1 MSMLAILSFSFA
13 AAVLCANVLTLEGVL
28 LPLGCAFVLAFA
40 VTFLPRLRQMP
51 RNRKARYA
59 AFGLALGCLWTA
71 GYSQV
76 FWAPAQALDEK
87 TVRLTATISQWPQE
101 TDYGGFSVLARADT
115 EGWVTVPI
123 LLYVDE
129 QGSNLRPGD
138 RIETVVHCT
147 LADHASSGEEI
158 TYYTAKGIFLTGQAY
173 GRLEVERPDRIPL
186 RDHPAYWSQA
196 LKESIAQT
204 FPGDV
209 SGLVQALVTGN
220 RDSLTDPFTTSL
232 QRTGLSHTVAVSGM
246 HLAFLAGLLS
256 MLLGK
261 WRRLAS
267 LVTIPVTLLF
277 TLTAGCTPSVVR
289 AAVMI
294 LLLHIGPLFYR
305 ERDEFTSLGSALL
318 LLLLYNP
325 FSAAHIGLQLSFA
338 AVAGIFLCAQPL
350 QRALMTRIPFRPAK
364 RWTFWWIIQLVP
376 KFVVSTFCATLGAS
390 VFTVPLSAIY
400 FQSVSLIAPL
410 SNLLTLWAVGIL
422 FGAGV
427 LIGTLGVFLPE
438 LAVLLALPVAP
449 LGRYLNWVVDGLS
462 NPTFSAV
469 TTNSVYYRA
478 WLVLVY
484 LILILIPILPGKK
497 RWIIPTC
504 CGVSALCLAMLLNA
518 WSFWWGSGAVTV
530 LNVGQGQSVL
540 VRSGRFL
547 CLVDCGGDSYDNA
560 GDIAADFLGDYGVG
574 RLDLLV
580 LTHFHADHANG
591 VTELLKRVQVDTLA
605 IPPATGEEEPLRDEI
620 LSVAEVRDVEVL
632 EVGEDTLLTLDETR
646 TIQLYAPLGAGET
659 NEAGLTCLIST
670 GDFDTL
676 ITGDMGADV
685 EQQLLAHT
693 DLPDLEVLVA
703 GHHGSKSSTSEQ
715 LLAATAPDYAFLSV
729 GEHNTYGH
737 PAQETLERLAAAG
750 CRIYRTDL
758 QGNITLRMG
767 AAVETERSDS
777 Q

>member
-13 AAVLCANVLTLEGVL
+13 GAVLCANDLPLEKLL
-28 LPLGCAFVLAFA
+28 LPLGCTFLLAFA
-40 VTFLPRLRQMP
+40 ITFLPRLRQTV
-51 RNRKARYA
+51 RGRRARYA
-59 AFGLALGCLWTA
+59 AFGLALGFFWTA
-71 GYSQV
+71 GYSWI
-76 FWAPAQALDEK
+76 FWRPAEMLDEK
-87 TVRLTATISQWPQE
+87 TVRLSATVSQWPQE
-101 TDYGGFSVLARADT
+101 TDYGGFSVLARADSQ
-115 EGWVTVPI
+115 GWGTVPI
-123 LLYVDE
+123 LLYVNE
-129 QGSNLRPGD
+129 QGADLRPGD
-138 RIETVVHCT
+138 RIETVAHCA
-147 LADHASSGEEI
+147 LADRASSGEEI

-173 GRLEVERPDRIPL
+173 GRLEVERPDRVPL
-186 RDHPAYWSQA
+186 RDWPAYWSQA
-196 LKESIAQT
+196 LKESISQS
-204 FPGDV
+204 FPSDV
-209 SGLVQALVTGN
+209 SGLIQALVTGN
-220 RDSLTDPFTTSL
+220 RDNLSDPFTTSL
-232 QRTGLSHTVAVSGM
+232 QRSGLSHTVAVSGM

-256 MLLGK
+256 LLFGG

-267 LVTIPVTLLF
+267 LVTIPVTLIF

-305 ERDEFTSLGSALL
+305 ERDEFTSLGTALL

-325 FSAAHIGLQLSFA
+325 FSAAHVGLQLSFA

-350 QRALMTRIPFRPAK
+350 QTALMARIPFRPTK
-364 RWTFWWIIQLVP
+364 RWTFWWAIQLVP

-390 VFTVPLSAIY
+390 VFTVPLSAVY
-400 FQSVSLIAPL
+400 FQSVSLIAPI

-438 LAVLLALPVAP
+438 LAALLALPFGL
-449 LGRYLNWVVDGLS
+449 LGRYLNAVIDSLS
-462 NPTFSAV
+462 SFTFSAV
-469 TTNSVYYRA
+469 TTQSIYYRA

-484 LILILIPILPGKK
+484 LMLVLIPILPGKK

-518 WSFWWGSGAVTV
+518 WSFWWGNGGVTV
-530 LNVGQGQSVL
+530 LDVGQGQSVL

-547 CLVDCGGDSYDNA
+547 CLVDCGGDSYDSA
-560 GDIAADFLGDYGVG
+560 GDLAADFLGDYGVG

-605 IPPATGEEEPLRDEI
+605 IPPATGAEEPLRAEI
-620 LSVAEVRDVEVL
+620 LAAAQEQGIEVL
-632 EVGEDTLLTLDETR
+632 EIGQDTCLTLDEDR
-646 TIQLYAPLGAGET
+646 TVRLYAPLGAGET
-659 NEAGLTCLIST
+659 NEAGLACLVST

-676 ITGDMGADV
+676 VTGDMGADV
-685 EQQLLAHT
+685 EQKLLAHT
-693 DLPDLEVLVA
+693 QLPDLEVLVA
-703 GHHGSKSSTSEQ
+703 GHHGSKDSTSQQ

-729 GEHNTYGH
+729 GEHNSYGH

-758 QGNITLRMG
+758 QGTITLRMG
-767 AAVETERSDS
+767 SDAQTERSL

>member
-13 AAVLCANVLTLEGVL
+13 GAVFCANYLPLESLL
-28 LPLGCAFVLAFA
+28 LPLGCGFALAFGF
-40 VTFLPRLRQMP
+40 TFLPQVRKRP
-51 RNRKARYA
+51 RGWTARYA
-59 AFGLALGCLWTA
+59 AFGLALGFLWTA
-71 GYSQV
+71 GYSWV
-76 FWAPAQALDEK
+76 FWRPAELLNEK
-87 TVRLTATISQWPQE
+87 TVRLTATVSQWPQE

-123 LLYVDE
+123 LLYVDD
-129 QGSNLRPGD
+129 QGADLRPGD
-138 RIETVVHCT
+138 RIETVAHCA
-147 LADHASSGEEI
+147 LADQASSGEEI

-173 GRLEVERPDRIPL
+173 GRLEVERPDQIPL
-186 RDHPAYWSQA
+186 RDLPAYWCQA
-196 LKESIAQT
+196 LKGSISQA
-204 FPGDV
+204 FPSDV

-220 RDSLTDPFTTSL
+220 RDNLSDPFTTSL
-232 QRTGLSHTVAVSGM
+232 QRAGLSHTVAVSGM

-256 MLLGK
+256 MLFGG

-267 LVTIPVTLLF
+267 LVTIPVTILF

-305 ERDEFTSLGSALL
+305 ERDEFTSLGSALF

-350 QRALMTRIPFRPAK
+350 QTALMARIPFRPAK
-364 RWTFWWIIQLVP
+364 RWTFWWAIQLVP
-376 KFVVSTFCATLGAS
+376 KFIVSTFCATLGAS

-410 SNLLTLWAVGIL
+410 SNLLTLWAVGVL

-427 LIGTLGVFLPE
+427 LIGTLGVFVPE
-438 LAVLLALPVAP
+438 LAVLLALPFGP
-449 LGRYLNWVVDGLS
+449 LGRYLNAVIDGLS
-462 NPTFSAV
+462 SLTFSAV
-469 TTNSVYYRA
+469 TTQSVYYRA

-484 LILILIPILPGKK
+484 LILMLIPILPGKK

-504 CGVSALCLAMLLNA
+504 CGVTTLCLAMLLNA

-530 LNVGQGQSVL
+530 LDVGQGQSVL
-540 VRSGRFL
+540 VRSGRLL
-547 CLVDCGGDSYDNA
+547 CLVDCGGDSYDSA

-591 VTELLKRVQVDTLA
+591 VTQLLKRVQVDTLA
-605 IPPATGEEEPLRDEI
+605 IPPATGEEEPLREEI
-620 LSVAEVRDVEVL
+620 LAAAEAQGVEVL
-632 EVGEDTLLTLDETR
+632 EVGEDTLLTLDQNR

-659 NEAGLTCLIST
+659 NEAGLTCLASN

-685 EQQLLAHT
+685 EQQLLAHAV
-693 DLPDLEVLVA
+693 LPDLEVLVA
-703 GHHGSKSSTSEQ
+703 GHHGSKASTSEQ

-729 GEHNTYGH
+729 GEHNSYGH

-758 QGNITLRMG
+758 QGTITLRVG
-767 AAVETERSDS
+767 AQPEIQNQE
-777 Q
+777 

>member
-1 MSMLAILSFSFA
+1 MLAILSFFFA
-13 AAVLCANVLTLEGVL
+13 GAVFCANYLPLESLL
-28 LPLGCAFVLAFA
+28 LPLGGGFTLAFGL
-40 VTFLPRLRQMP
+40 TFLPQV
-51 RNRKARYA
+51 RKRPQGRTARYA
-59 AFGLALGCLWTA
+59 AFGLALGFLWTA
-71 GYSQV
+71 GYSWV
-76 FWAPAQALDEK
+76 FWRPAELLDEK
-87 TVRLTATISQWPQE
+87 TVRLTATVSQWSQE

-115 EGWVTVPI
+115 EGWATVPI
-123 LLYVDE
+123 LLYVDD
-129 QGSNLRPGD
+129 QGADLRPGD
-138 RIETVVHCT
+138 RIETVTHCA
-147 LADHASSGEEI
+147 LADQASSGEEI

-173 GRLEVERPDRIPL
+173 GRLEVERPDHIPL
-186 RDHPAYWSQA
+186 RDWPAYWSQA
-196 LKESIAQT
+196 LKESISKA
-204 FPGDV
+204 FPDDV

-220 RDSLTDPFTTSL
+220 RDNLSDPFTTSL
-232 QRTGLSHTVAVSGM
+232 QRAGLSHTVAVSGM

-256 MLLGK
+256 MLFGG

-267 LVTIPVTLLF
+267 LVTIPVTILF

-305 ERDEFTSLGSALL
+305 ERDEFTSLGGALL

-350 QRALMTRIPFRPAK
+350 QTALMARIPFRPAK
-364 RWTFWWIIQLVP
+364 RWTLWWAIQLVP
-376 KFVVSTFCATLGAS
+376 KFIVSTFCATLGAS

-427 LIGTLGVFLPE
+427 LIGTLGVFVPE
-438 LAVLLALPVAP
+438 LAALVALPIAP
-449 LGRYLNWVVDGLS
+449 LGRYLNAVIDGLS
-462 NPTFSAV
+462 SLTFSAV
-469 TTNSVYYRA
+469 TTQSVYYRA

-504 CGVSALCLAMLLNA
+504 CGVTTLCLAMLLNA
-518 WSFWWGSGAVTV
+518 WSFWWGSGAITV
-530 LNVGQGQSVL
+530 LDVGQGQSVL
-540 VRSGRFL
+540 VRSGQFL
-547 CLVDCGGDSYDNA
+547 CLVDCGGDSYDSA
-560 GDIAADFLGDYGVG
+560 GDITADFLGDYGVG

-591 VTELLKRVQVDTLA
+591 VTQLLKRVQVDTLA
-605 IPPATGEEEPLRDEI
+605 IPPATGEEEPLREEI
-620 LSVAEVRDVEVL
+620 LAAAEAQGVEVL
-632 EVGEDTLLTLDETR
+632 EVGEDTLLTLGQDR

-659 NEAGLTCLIST
+659 NEAGLTCLASN

-685 EQQLLAHT
+685 EQQLLAHAA
-693 DLPDLEVLVA
+693 LPDLEVLVA
-703 GHHGSKSSTSEQ
+703 GHHGSKSSTSDQ

-729 GEHNTYGH
+729 GEHNSYGH

-758 QGNITLRMG
+758 QGNITLRIG
-767 AAVETERSDS
+767 AQPEIQNQE
-777 Q
+777 

>member
-13 AAVLCANVLTLEGVL
+13 GAVFCANYLPLESLL
-28 LPLGCAFVLAFA
+28 LPLGCGFALAFVL
-40 VTFLPRLRQMP
+40 TFLPQVRKRP
-51 RNRKARYA
+51 RGRTARYA

-71 GYSQV
+71 GYSWV
-76 FWAPAQALDEK
+76 FWRPAELLDEK
-87 TVRLTATISQWPQE
+87 TVRLTATVSQWPQE

-123 LLYVDE
+123 LLYVDD
-129 QGSNLRPGD
+129 QGADLRPGD
-138 RIETVVHCT
+138 RIETVTHCA
-147 LADHASSGEEI
+147 LADQASSGEEI

-173 GRLEVERPDRIPL
+173 GRLKVERPNHIPL
-186 RDHPAYWSQA
+186 RDWPAYWSQA
-196 LKESIAQT
+196 LKESISQA
-204 FPGDV
+204 FPSDV

-220 RDSLTDPFTTSL
+220 RDNLSDPFTTSL
-232 QRTGLSHTVAVSGM
+232 QRAGLSHTVAVSGM

-256 MLLGK
+256 MLFGG

-267 LVTIPVTLLF
+267 LVTIPVTILF

-305 ERDEFTSLGSALL
+305 ERDEFTSLGGALL

-350 QRALMTRIPFRPAK
+350 QTALMARIPFRPAK
-364 RWTFWWIIQLVP
+364 RWTFWWAIQLVP
-376 KFVVSTFCATLGAS
+376 KFIVSTFCATLGAS

-410 SNLLTLWAVGIL
+410 SNLLTLWAVGVL

-427 LIGTLGVFLPE
+427 LIGTLGVFVPE
-438 LAVLLALPVAP
+438 LAVLQALPIAP
-449 LGRYLNWVVDGLS
+449 LGRYLNAVIDGLS
-462 NPTFSAV
+462 SLIFSAV
-469 TTNSVYYRA
+469 TTQSVYYRA

-484 LILILIPILPGKK
+484 LILMLIPILPGKR

-504 CGVSALCLAMLLNA
+504 CGVTTLCLAMLLNA

-530 LNVGQGQSVL
+530 LDVGQGQSVL
-540 VRSGRFL
+540 VRSGQFL
-547 CLVDCGGDSYDNA
+547 CLVDCGGDNYDSA

-591 VTELLKRVQVDTLA
+591 VTQLLKRVQVDTLA
-605 IPPATGEEEPLRDEI
+605 IPPATGEEESLREEI
-620 LSVAEVRDVEVL
+620 LSAAQEKGVEVL
-632 EVGEDTLLTLDETR
+632 EVEEDTLLTLDEER

-659 NEAGLTCLIST
+659 NEAGLTCLISN

-685 EQQLLAHT
+685 EQQLLAHAA
-693 DLPDLEVLVA
+693 LPDLEVLVA
-703 GHHGSKSSTSEQ
+703 GHHGSKASTSEQ

-729 GEHNTYGH
+729 GEHNSYGH

-767 AAVETERSDS
+767 AEPEI
-777 Q
+777 QNQE

>member
-13 AAVLCANVLTLEGVL
+13 GAVFCANYLPLESLL
-28 LPLGCAFVLAFA
+28 LPLGCGFALAFGF
-40 VTFLPRLRQMP
+40 TFLPQVRKRP
-51 RNRKARYA
+51 RGRTARYA
-59 AFGLALGCLWTA
+59 AFGLALGFLWTA
-71 GYSQV
+71 GYSWM
-76 FWAPAQALDEK
+76 FWRPAELLDEK
-87 TVRLTATISQWPQE
+87 TVRLTATVSQWPQE

-123 LLYVDE
+123 LLYVDD
-129 QGSNLRPGD
+129 QGADLRPGD
-138 RIETVVHCT
+138 RIETVTHCA
-147 LADHASSGEEI
+147 LADQASSGEEI

-173 GRLEVERPDRIPL
+173 GRLEVERPDHIPL
-186 RDHPAYWSQA
+186 RDWPAYWSQA
-196 LKESIAQT
+196 LKESISQA
-204 FPGDV
+204 FPNDV

-220 RDSLTDPFTTSL
+220 RDNLSDPFTTSL
-232 QRTGLSHTVAVSGM
+232 QRAGLSHTVAVSGM

-256 MLLGK
+256 MLFGG

-267 LVTIPVTLLF
+267 LVTIPVTILF

-305 ERDEFTSLGSALL
+305 ERDEFTSLGSALF

-350 QRALMTRIPFRPAK
+350 QTALMARIPFRPAK
-364 RWTFWWIIQLVP
+364 RWTFWWAIQLVP
-376 KFVVSTFCATLGAS
+376 KFIVSTFCATLGAS

-410 SNLLTLWAVGIL
+410 SNLLTLWAVGVL

-427 LIGTLGVFLPE
+427 LIGTLGVFVPE
-438 LAVLLALPVAP
+438 LAALVALPIAP
-449 LGRYLNWVVDGLS
+449 LGRYLNAVIDGLS
-462 NPTFSAV
+462 SLTFSAV
-469 TTNSVYYRA
+469 TTQSVYYRA

-504 CGVSALCLAMLLNA
+504 CGVITLCLAMLLNA

-530 LNVGQGQSVL
+530 LDVGQGQSVL
-540 VRSGRFL
+540 VRSGQFL
-547 CLVDCGGDSYDNA
+547 CLVDCGGDSYDSA

-591 VTELLKRVQVDTLA
+591 VTQLLKRVQVDTLA
-605 IPPATGEEEPLRDEI
+605 IPPATGEEESLREEI
-620 LSVAEVRDVEVL
+620 LSAAQEKGVEVL
-632 EVGEDTLLTLDETR
+632 EVEEDTLLTLDEER

-659 NEAGLTCLIST
+659 NESGLTCLVSN

-676 ITGDMGADV
+676 ITGDMGSDV
-685 EQQLLAHT
+685 EQQLLSHAA
-693 DLPDLEVLVA
+693 LPDLEVLVA

-729 GEHNTYGH
+729 GEHNSYGH

-758 QGNITLRMG
+758 QGTITLRVG
-767 AAVETERSDS
+767 AQPEIQNQE
-777 Q
+777 

>member
-1 MSMLAILSFSFA
+1 MSMLAILSFFFA
-13 AAVLCANVLTLEGVL
+13 GAVFCANYLPLESLL
-28 LPLGCAFVLAFA
+28 LPLGCGFALAFGF
-40 VTFLPRLRQMP
+40 TFLPQVRKRP
-51 RNRKARYA
+51 RGRTARYA
-59 AFGLALGCLWTA
+59 AFGLALGFLWTA
-71 GYSQV
+71 GYSWV
-76 FWAPAQALDEK
+76 FWRPAELLDEK
-87 TVRLTATISQWPQE
+87 TVRLTATVSQWPQE

-115 EGWVTVPI
+115 ENWVTVPI
-123 LLYVDE
+123 LLYVDD
-129 QGSNLRPGD
+129 QGADLRPGD
-138 RIETVVHCT
+138 RIETVTHCA
-147 LADHASSGEEI
+147 LADQASSGEEI

-173 GRLEVERPDRIPL
+173 GRLEVERPDHIPL
-186 RDHPAYWSQA
+186 RDWPAYWSQA
-196 LKESIAQT
+196 LKESISES

-209 SGLVQALVTGN
+209 SGLVRALVTGN
-220 RDSLTDPFTTSL
+220 RDNLSDPFTTSL
-232 QRTGLSHTVAVSGM
+232 QRAGLSHTVAVSGM

-256 MLLGK
+256 MLFGG

-267 LVTIPVTLLF
+267 LVTIPVTILF

-305 ERDEFTSLGSALL
+305 ERDEFTSLGTALL

-350 QRALMTRIPFRPAK
+350 QTALMARISFRPAK
-364 RWTFWWIIQLVP
+364 RWTFWWAIQLVP
-376 KFVVSTFCATLGAS
+376 KFIVSTFCATLGAS

-410 SNLLTLWAVGIL
+410 SNLLTLWAVGVL

-427 LIGTLGVFLPE
+427 LIGTLGVFVPE
-438 LAVLLALPVAP
+438 LAALVALPIAP
-449 LGRYLNWVVDGLS
+449 LGRYLNAVIDGLS
-462 NPTFSAV
+462 SLTFSAV
-469 TTNSVYYRA
+469 TTQSVYYRA

-504 CGVSALCLAMLLNA
+504 CGVTTLCLAMLLNA
-518 WSFWWGSGAVTV
+518 WSFWWGSGAITV
-530 LNVGQGQSVL
+530 LDVGQGQSVL
-540 VRSGRFL
+540 VRSGQFL
-547 CLVDCGGDSYDNA
+547 CLVDCGGDSYDSA
-560 GDIAADFLGDYGVG
+560 GDISADFLGDYGVG

-591 VTELLKRVQVDTLA
+591 VAQLLKRVQVDTLA
-605 IPPATGEEEPLRDEI
+605 IPPATGEEEPLREEI
-620 LSVAEVRDVEVL
+620 LAAAEAQGVEVL
-632 EVGEDTLLTLDETR
+632 EVGEDTLLTLGQDR
-646 TIQLYAPLGAGET
+646 TVQLYAPLGAGET
-659 NEAGLTCLIST
+659 NEAGLTCLVSN

-685 EQQLLAHT
+685 EQQLLTHAA
-693 DLPDLEVLVA
+693 LPDLEVLVA

-729 GEHNTYGH
+729 GEHNSYGH

-758 QGNITLRMG
+758 QGTITLRVG
-767 AAVETERSDS
+767 AKPEIQNQE
-777 Q
+777 

>member
-1 MSMLAILSFSFA
+1 MLAILSFFFA
-13 AAVLCANVLTLEGVL
+13 GAVFCANYLPLELLL
-28 LPLGCAFVLAFA
+28 LPLGGGFTLAFGL
-40 VTFLPRLRQMP
+40 TFLPQV
-51 RNRKARYA
+51 RKRPQGRTVRYA
-59 AFGLALGCLWTA
+59 AFGLALGFLWTA
-71 GYSQV
+71 GYSWV
-76 FWAPAQALDEK
+76 FWRPAERLDEK
-87 TVRLTATISQWPQE
+87 TVRITATVSQWPQE

-115 EGWVTVPI
+115 EGWATVPI

-129 QGSNLRPGD
+129 QGEDLRPGD
-138 RIETVVHCT
+138 RIETVTHCA
-147 LADHASSGEEI
+147 LADQASSGEEI

-173 GRLEVERPDRIPL
+173 GRLEVERPDHIPL
-186 RDHPAYWSQA
+186 RDWPAYWSQA
-196 LKESIAQT
+196 LKESISQA
-204 FPGDV
+204 FPSDV

-220 RDSLTDPFTTSL
+220 RDNLSDPFTTSL
-232 QRTGLSHTVAVSGM
+232 QRAGLSHTVAVSGM

-256 MLLGK
+256 MLFGG

-267 LVTIPVTLLF
+267 LVTIPVTILF

-305 ERDEFTSLGSALL
+305 ERDEFTSLGGALL

-350 QRALMTRIPFRPAK
+350 QTALMARIPFRPAK
-364 RWTFWWIIQLVP
+364 RWTFWWAIQLVP
-376 KFVVSTFCATLGAS
+376 KFIVSTFCATLGAS

-427 LIGTLGVFLPE
+427 LIGTLGVFVPE
-438 LAVLLALPVAP
+438 LAALVALPIAP
-449 LGRYLNWVVDGLS
+449 LGRYLNAVIDGLS
-462 NPTFSAV
+462 SLTFSAV
-469 TTNSVYYRA
+469 TTQSVYYRA

-484 LILILIPILPGKK
+484 LILMLIPILPGKK

-504 CGVSALCLAMLLNA
+504 CGVTTLCLAMLLNA

-530 LNVGQGQSVL
+530 LDVGQGQSVL
-540 VRSGRFL
+540 VRSGQFL
-547 CLVDCGGDSYDNA
+547 CLVDCGGDSYDSA

-591 VTELLKRVQVDTLA
+591 VTQLLKRVQVDTLA
-605 IPPATGEEEPLRDEI
+605 IPPATGEEEPLREEI
-620 LSVAEVRDVEVL
+620 LSAAQEQGVEVL
-632 EVGEDTLLTLDETR
+632 EVEEDTLLTLDQNR

-659 NEAGLTCLIST
+659 NEAGLTCLVSN

-685 EQQLLAHT
+685 EQQLLTHAA
-693 DLPDLEVLVA
+693 LPDLEVLVA

-715 LLAATAPDYAFLSV
+715 LLAHTAPDYAFLSV
-729 GEHNTYGH
+729 GEHNSYGH

-758 QGNITLRMG
+758 QGNITLRIG
-767 AAVETERSDS
+767 AQPEIQNQE
-777 Q
+777 

>member
-13 AAVLCANVLTLEGVL
+13 GAVFCANYLPLESLL
-28 LPLGCAFVLAFA
+28 LPLGCGFALAFGF
-40 VTFLPRLRQMP
+40 TFLPQVRKRP
-51 RNRKARYA
+51 RGRTARYA
-59 AFGLALGCLWTA
+59 AFGLALGVLWTA
-71 GYSQV
+71 GYSWV
-76 FWAPAQALDEK
+76 FWRPAELLNEK
-87 TVRLTATISQWPQE
+87 TVRLTATVSQWPQE

-123 LLYVDE
+123 LLYADD
-129 QGSNLRPGD
+129 QGADLRPGD
-138 RIETVVHCT
+138 RIETVTHCA
-147 LADHASSGEEI
+147 LADQASSGEEI

-173 GRLEVERPDRIPL
+173 GRLEVERPDHIPL
-186 RDHPAYWSQA
+186 RDWPAYWSQT
-196 LKESIAQT
+196 LKESISQA

-220 RDSLTDPFTTSL
+220 RDNLSDPFTTSL
-232 QRTGLSHTVAVSGM
+232 QRAGLSHTVAVSGM

-256 MLLGK
+256 MLFGG

-267 LVTIPVTLLF
+267 LVTIPVTILF

-305 ERDEFTSLGSALL
+305 ERDEFTSLGGALL

-350 QRALMTRIPFRPAK
+350 QTALMARIPFRPAK
-364 RWTFWWIIQLVP
+364 RWTFWWAIQLVP
-376 KFVVSTFCATLGAS
+376 KFIVSTFCATLGAS

-410 SNLLTLWAVGIL
+410 SNLLTLWAVGVL

-427 LIGTLGVFLPE
+427 LIGTLGVFVPE
-438 LAVLLALPVAP
+438 LAVLLALPIAP
-449 LGRYLNWVVDGLS
+449 LGRYLNAVIDGLS
-462 NPTFSAV
+462 SLIFSAV
-469 TTNSVYYRA
+469 TTQSVYYRA

-484 LILILIPILPGKK
+484 LILMLIPILPGKK

-504 CGVSALCLAMLLNA
+504 CGVTTLCLAMLLNA

-530 LNVGQGQSVL
+530 LDVGQGQSVL
-540 VRSGRFL
+540 VRSGQFL
-547 CLVDCGGDSYDNA
+547 CLVDCGGDSYDSA

-591 VTELLKRVQVDTLA
+591 VTQLLKRVQVDTLA
-605 IPPATGEEEPLRDEI
+605 IPPATGEEESLREEI
-620 LSVAEVRDVEVL
+620 LSAAQEKGVEVL
-632 EVGEDTLLTLDETR
+632 EVEEDTLLTLDEER

-659 NEAGLTCLIST
+659 NEAGLTCLISN

-685 EQQLLAHT
+685 EQQLLAHAA
-693 DLPDLEVLVA
+693 LPDLEVLVA
-703 GHHGSKSSTSEQ
+703 GHHGSKASTSEQ

-729 GEHNTYGH
+729 GEHNSYGH

-767 AAVETERSDS
+767 AEPEI
-777 Q
+777 QNQE

>member
-13 AAVLCANVLTLEGVL
+13 GAVFCANYLPLESLL
-28 LPLGCAFVLAFA
+28 LPLGCGFALAFGF
-40 VTFLPRLRQMP
+40 TFLPQVRKRP
-51 RNRKARYA
+51 RGRTARYA
-59 AFGLALGCLWTA
+59 AFGLALGFLWTA
-71 GYSQV
+71 GYSWV
-76 FWAPAQALDEK
+76 FWRPAELLDEK
-87 TVRLTATISQWPQE
+87 TVRLTTTVSQWPQE

-123 LLYVDE
+123 LLYVDD
-129 QGSNLRPGD
+129 QGADLRPGD
-138 RIETVVHCT
+138 RIETVAHCA
-147 LADHASSGEEI
+147 LADQASSGEEI

-173 GRLEVERPDRIPL
+173 GRLEVERPDHIPL
-186 RDHPAYWSQA
+186 RDWPAYWSQA
-196 LKESIAQT
+196 LKESISQA
-204 FPGDV
+204 FPNDV

-220 RDSLTDPFTTSL
+220 RDNLSDPFTTSL
-232 QRTGLSHTVAVSGM
+232 QRAGLSHTVAVSGM

-256 MLLGK
+256 MLFGG

-267 LVTIPVTLLF
+267 LVTIPVTILF

-305 ERDEFTSLGSALL
+305 ERDEFTSLGGALL

-350 QRALMTRIPFRPAK
+350 QTALMARIPFRPAK
-364 RWTFWWIIQLVP
+364 RWTFWWAIQLVP
-376 KFVVSTFCATLGAS
+376 KFIVSTFCATLGAS

-410 SNLLTLWAVGIL
+410 SNLLTLWAVGVL

-427 LIGTLGVFLPE
+427 LIGTLGVFVPE
-438 LAVLLALPVAP
+438 LAALVALPIAP
-449 LGRYLNWVVDGLS
+449 LGRYLNAVIDGLS
-462 NPTFSAV
+462 SLTFSAV
-469 TTNSVYYRA
+469 TTQSVYYRA

-504 CGVSALCLAMLLNA
+504 CGVTTLCLAMLLNA

-530 LNVGQGQSVL
+530 LDVGQGQSVL
-540 VRSGRFL
+540 VRSGQFL
-547 CLVDCGGDSYDNA
+547 CLVDCGGDSYDSA

-574 RLDLLV
+574 RLELLV

-591 VTELLKRVQVDTLA
+591 VAQLLKRVQVDTLA
-605 IPPATGEEEPLRDEI
+605 IPPATGEEEPLREEI
-620 LSVAEVRDVEVL
+620 LSAAQEQGVEVL
-632 EVGEDTLLTLDETR
+632 EVGEDTLLTLGQDR

-659 NEAGLTCLIST
+659 NEAGLTCLVSN

-676 ITGDMGADV
+676 ITGDMGSDV
-685 EQQLLAHT
+685 EQQLLAHAA
-693 DLPDLEVLVA
+693 LPDLEVLVA

-729 GEHNTYGH
+729 GEHNSYGH

-758 QGNITLRMG
+758 RGTITLRVG
-767 AAVETERSDS
+767 AEPEI
-777 Q
+777 QNQE

>member
-13 AAVLCANVLTLEGVL
+13 GAVFCANYLPLESLL
-28 LPLGCAFVLAFA
+28 LPLGCGFALAFGF
-40 VTFLPRLRQMP
+40 TFLPQVRKRP
-51 RNRKARYA
+51 RGRTARYA
-59 AFGLALGCLWTA
+59 AFGLALGFLWTA
-71 GYSQV
+71 GYSWV
-76 FWAPAQALDEK
+76 FWRPAELLDEK

-123 LLYVDE
+123 LLYVDD
-129 QGSNLRPGD
+129 QGAELRPGD
-138 RIETVVHCT
+138 RIETVAHCA
-147 LADHASSGEEI
+147 LADQASSGEEI

-173 GRLEVERPDRIPL
+173 GRLEVERPDHIPL
-186 RDHPAYWSQA
+186 RDWPAYWSQA
-196 LKESIAQT
+196 LKESISQA
-204 FPGDV
+204 FPSDV

-220 RDSLTDPFTTSL
+220 RDNLSDPFTTSL
-232 QRTGLSHTVAVSGM
+232 QRAGLSHTVAVSGM

-256 MLLGK
+256 MLFGG

-267 LVTIPVTLLF
+267 LVTIPVTILF

-305 ERDEFTSLGSALL
+305 ERDEFTSLGGALL

-350 QRALMTRIPFRPAK
+350 QTALMARIPFRPAK
-364 RWTFWWIIQLVP
+364 RWTFWWAIQLVP
-376 KFVVSTFCATLGAS
+376 KFIVSTFCATLGAS

-427 LIGTLGVFLPE
+427 LIGTLGVFVPE
-438 LAVLLALPVAP
+438 LAALVALPIAP
-449 LGRYLNWVVDGLS
+449 LGRYLNAVIDGLS
-462 NPTFSAV
+462 SLTFSAV
-469 TTNSVYYRA
+469 TTQSVYYRA

-504 CGVSALCLAMLLNA
+504 CGVTTLCLAMLLNA
-518 WSFWWGSGAVTV
+518 WSFWWGSGAITV
-530 LNVGQGQSVL
+530 LDVGQGQSVL
-540 VRSGRFL
+540 VRSGQFL
-547 CLVDCGGDSYDNA
+547 CLVDCGGDSYDSA
-560 GDIAADFLGDYGVG
+560 GDISADFLGDYGVG

-591 VTELLKRVQVDTLA
+591 VTQLLKRVQVDTLA
-605 IPPATGEEEPLRDEI
+605 IPPATGEEEPLREEI
-620 LSVAEVRDVEVL
+620 LAAAEAQGVEVL
-632 EVGEDTLLTLDETR
+632 EVGEDTLLTLDQDR
-646 TIQLYAPLGAGET
+646 TVQLYAPLGAGET
-659 NEAGLTCLIST
+659 NEAGLTCLVSN

-676 ITGDMGADV
+676 ITGDMGSDV
-685 EQQLLAHT
+685 EQQLLAHAA
-693 DLPDLEVLVA
+693 LPDLEVLVA

-729 GEHNTYGH
+729 GEHNSYGH

-758 QGNITLRMG
+758 QGTITLRVG
-767 AAVETERSDS
+767 AEPEI
-777 Q
+777 QNQE

>member
-1 MSMLAILSFSFA
+1 MSMLAILSFFFA
-13 AAVLCANVLTLEGVL
+13 GAVFCANYLPLESLL
-28 LPLGCAFVLAFA
+28 LPLGGGFALAFGL
-40 VTFLPRLRQMP
+40 TFLPQVRELP
-51 RNRKARYA
+51 RGRTARYA
-59 AFGLALGCLWTA
+59 AFGLALGFLWTA
-71 GYSQV
+71 GYSWV
-76 FWAPAQALDEK
+76 FWRPAELLDEK
-87 TVRLTATISQWPQE
+87 TVRLTATVSQWPQE

-129 QGSNLRPGD
+129 QGADLRPGD
-138 RIETVVHCT
+138 RIETVAHCA
-147 LADHASSGEEI
+147 LADQASSGEEI

-173 GRLEVERPDRIPL
+173 GRLEVERPDHIPL
-186 RDHPAYWSQA
+186 RDWPAYWSQA
-196 LKESIAQT
+196 LKESISKA
-204 FPGDV
+204 FPDDV
-209 SGLVQALVTGN
+209 SGLVRALVTGN
-220 RDSLTDPFTTSL
+220 RDNLSDPFTTSL
-232 QRTGLSHTVAVSGM
+232 QRAGLSHTVAVSGM

-256 MLLGK
+256 MLFGG

-267 LVTIPVTLLF
+267 LVTIPVTILF

-305 ERDEFTSLGSALL
+305 ERDEFTSLGGALL

-350 QRALMTRIPFRPAK
+350 QTALMARIPFRPAK
-364 RWTFWWIIQLVP
+364 RWTLWWAVQLAP
-376 KFVVSTFCATLGAS
+376 KFIVSTFCATLGAS

-427 LIGTLGVFLPE
+427 LIGTLGVFVPE
-438 LAVLLALPVAP
+438 LAVLLALPFGP
-449 LGRYLNWVVDGLS
+449 LGRYLNAVIDGLS
-462 NPTFSAV
+462 SLTFSAV
-469 TTNSVYYRA
+469 TTQSVYYRA

-484 LILILIPILPGKK
+484 LILMLIPILPGKK

-504 CGVSALCLAMLLNA
+504 CGVTTLCLAMLLNA

-530 LNVGQGQSVL
+530 LDVGQGQSVL
-540 VRSGRFL
+540 VRSGRLL
-547 CLVDCGGDSYDNA
+547 CMVDCGGDSYDSA

-591 VTELLKRVQVDTLA
+591 VTQLLKRVQVDTLA
-605 IPPATGEEEPLRDEI
+605 IPPATGEEEPLREEI
-620 LSVAEVRDVEVL
+620 LAAAEAQGVEVL
-632 EVGEDTLLTLDETR
+632 EVGEDTLLTLDEDR

-659 NEAGLTCLIST
+659 NEAGLTCLASN

-685 EQQLLAHT
+685 EQQLLAHAV
-693 DLPDLEVLVA
+693 LPDLEVLVA
-703 GHHGSKSSTSEQ
+703 GHHGSKASTSEQ

-729 GEHNTYGH
+729 GEHNSYGH

-758 QGNITLRMG
+758 QGTITLRVG
-767 AAVETERSDS
+767 AQPEIQNQE
-777 Q
+777 

>member
-13 AAVLCANVLTLEGVL
+13 GAVFCANYLPLESLL
-28 LPLGCAFVLAFA
+28 LPLGCGFALAFGF
-40 VTFLPRLRQMP
+40 TFLPQVRKRP
-51 RNRKARYA
+51 RGRTARYA
-59 AFGLALGCLWTA
+59 AFGLALGVLWTA
-71 GYSQV
+71 GYSWV
-76 FWAPAQALDEK
+76 FWRPAELLNEK
-87 TVRLTATISQWPQE
+87 TVRLTATVSQWPQE

-123 LLYVDE
+123 LLYADD
-129 QGSNLRPGD
+129 QGADLRPGD
-138 RIETVVHCT
+138 RIETVTHCA
-147 LADHASSGEEI
+147 LADQASSGEEI

-173 GRLEVERPDRIPL
+173 GRLEVERPDHIPL
-186 RDHPAYWSQA
+186 RDWPAYWSQT
-196 LKESIAQT
+196 LKESISQA

-220 RDSLTDPFTTSL
+220 RDNLSDPFTTSL
-232 QRTGLSHTVAVSGM
+232 QRAGLSHTVAVSGM

-256 MLLGK
+256 MLFGG

-267 LVTIPVTLLF
+267 LVTIPVTILF

-305 ERDEFTSLGSALL
+305 ERDEFTSLGGALL

-350 QRALMTRIPFRPAK
+350 QTALMARIPFRPAK
-364 RWTFWWIIQLVP
+364 RWTLWWAIQLVP
-376 KFVVSTFCATLGAS
+376 KFIVSTFCATLGAS

-410 SNLLTLWAVGIL
+410 SNLLTLWAVGVL

-427 LIGTLGVFLPE
+427 LIGTLGVFVPE
-438 LAVLLALPVAP
+438 LAVLLALPIAP
-449 LGRYLNWVVDGLS
+449 LGRYLNAVIDGLS
-462 NPTFSAV
+462 SLIFSAV
-469 TTNSVYYRA
+469 TTQSVYYRA

-484 LILILIPILPGKK
+484 LILMLIPILPGKK

-504 CGVSALCLAMLLNA
+504 CGVTTLCLAMLLNA

-530 LNVGQGQSVL
+530 LDVGQGQSVL
-540 VRSGRFL
+540 VRSGQFL
-547 CLVDCGGDSYDNA
+547 CLVDCGGDSYDSA

-591 VTELLKRVQVDTLA
+591 VTQLLKRVQVDTLA
-605 IPPATGEEEPLRDEI
+605 IPPATGEEESLREEI
-620 LSVAEVRDVEVL
+620 LSAAQEKGVEVL
-632 EVGEDTLLTLDETR
+632 EVEEDTLLTLDEER

-659 NEAGLTCLIST
+659 NEAGLTCLISN

-685 EQQLLAHT
+685 EQQLLAHAA
-693 DLPDLEVLVA
+693 LPDLEVLVA
-703 GHHGSKSSTSEQ
+703 GHHGSKASTSEQ

-729 GEHNTYGH
+729 GEHNSYGH

-767 AAVETERSDS
+767 AEPEI
-777 Q
+777 QNQE

>member
-1 MSMLAILSFSFA
+1 MLAILSFFFA
-13 AAVLCANVLTLEGVL
+13 GAVFCANYLPLESLL
-28 LPLGCAFVLAFA
+28 LPLGGGFTLAFGL
-40 VTFLPRLRQMP
+40 TFLPQV
-51 RNRKARYA
+51 RKRPQGRTARYA
-59 AFGLALGCLWTA
+59 AFGLALGFLWTA
-71 GYSQV
+71 GYSWV
-76 FWAPAQALDEK
+76 FWRPAERLDEK
-87 TVRLTATISQWPQE
+87 TVRITATVSQWPQE

-115 EGWVTVPI
+115 EGWATVPI
-123 LLYVDE
+123 LLYVDD
-129 QGSNLRPGD
+129 QGADLRPGD
-138 RIETVVHCT
+138 RIETVTHCA
-147 LADHASSGEEI
+147 LADQASSGEEI

-173 GRLEVERPDRIPL
+173 GRLEVERPDHIPL
-186 RDHPAYWSQA
+186 RDWPAYWSQA
-196 LKESIAQT
+196 LKESISKA
-204 FPGDV
+204 FPSDV

-220 RDSLTDPFTTSL
+220 RDNLSDLFTTSL
-232 QRTGLSHTVAVSGM
+232 QRAGLSHTVAVSGM

-256 MLLGK
+256 MLFGG

-267 LVTIPVTLLF
+267 LVTIPVTILF

-305 ERDEFTSLGSALL
+305 ERDEFTSLGGALL

-350 QRALMTRIPFRPAK
+350 QTALMARIPFRPAK
-364 RWTFWWIIQLVP
+364 RWTFWWAIQLVP
-376 KFVVSTFCATLGAS
+376 KFIVSTFCATLGAS

-427 LIGTLGVFLPE
+427 LIGTLGVFVPE
-438 LAVLLALPVAP
+438 LAALVALPIAP
-449 LGRYLNWVVDGLS
+449 LGRYLNAVIDGLS
-462 NPTFSAV
+462 SLTFSAV
-469 TTNSVYYRA
+469 TTQSVYYRA

-484 LILILIPILPGKK
+484 LILMLIPILPGKK

-504 CGVSALCLAMLLNA
+504 CGVTTLCLAMLLNA

-530 LNVGQGQSVL
+530 LDVGQGQSVL
-540 VRSGRFL
+540 VRSGQFL
-547 CLVDCGGDSYDNA
+547 CLVDCGGDSYDSA

-591 VTELLKRVQVDTLA
+591 VTQLLKRVQVDTLA
-605 IPPATGEEEPLRDEI
+605 IPPATGEEEPLREEI
-620 LSVAEVRDVEVL
+620 LSAAQEQGVEVL
-632 EVGEDTLLTLDETR
+632 EVEEDTLLTLDQNR

-659 NEAGLTCLIST
+659 NEAGLTCLVSN

-685 EQQLLAHT
+685 EQQLLTHAT
-693 DLPDLEVLVA
+693 LPDLEVLVA
-703 GHHGSKSSTSEQ
+703 GHHGSKSSASEQ

-729 GEHNTYGH
+729 GEHNSYGH
-737 PAQETLERLAAAG
+737 PSQETLERLAAAG

-758 QGNITLRMG
+758 QGNITLRIG
-767 AAVETERSDS
+767 AEPEI
-777 Q
+777 QNQE

>member
-13 AAVLCANVLTLEGVL
+13 GAVFCANYLPLESLL
-28 LPLGCAFVLAFA
+28 LPLGCGFALAFGF
-40 VTFLPRLRQMP
+40 TFLPQVRKRP
-51 RNRKARYA
+51 RGRTARYA
-59 AFGLALGCLWTA
+59 AFGLALGVLWTA
-71 GYSQV
+71 GYSWV
-76 FWAPAQALDEK
+76 FWRPAELLNEK
-87 TVRLTATISQWPQE
+87 TVRLTATVSQWPQE

-123 LLYVDE
+123 LLYADD
-129 QGSNLRPGD
+129 QGADLRPGD
-138 RIETVVHCT
+138 RIETVTHCA
-147 LADHASSGEEI
+147 LADQASSGEEI

-173 GRLEVERPDRIPL
+173 GRLEVERPDHIPL
-186 RDHPAYWSQA
+186 RDWPAYWSQT
-196 LKESIAQT
+196 LKESISQA

-220 RDSLTDPFTTSL
+220 RDNLSDPFTTSL
-232 QRTGLSHTVAVSGM
+232 QRAGLSHTVAVSGM

-256 MLLGK
+256 MLFGG

-267 LVTIPVTLLF
+267 LVTIPVTILF

-305 ERDEFTSLGSALL
+305 ERDEFTSLGGALL

-350 QRALMTRIPFRPAK
+350 QTALMARIPFRPAK
-364 RWTFWWIIQLVP
+364 RWTLWWAIQLVP
-376 KFVVSTFCATLGAS
+376 KFIVSTFCATLGAS

-410 SNLLTLWAVGIL
+410 SNLLTLWAVGVL

-427 LIGTLGVFLPE
+427 LIGTLGVFVTE
-438 LAVLLALPVAP
+438 LAVLLALPIAP
-449 LGRYLNWVVDGLS
+449 LGRYLNAVIDGLS
-462 NPTFSAV
+462 SLIFSAV
-469 TTNSVYYRA
+469 TTQSVYYRA

-484 LILILIPILPGKK
+484 LILMLIPILPGKK

-504 CGVSALCLAMLLNA
+504 CGVTTLCLAMLLNA

-530 LNVGQGQSVL
+530 LDVGQGQSVL
-540 VRSGRFL
+540 VRSGQFL
-547 CLVDCGGDSYDNA
+547 CLVDCGGDSYDSA

-591 VTELLKRVQVDTLA
+591 VTQLLKRVQVDTLA
-605 IPPATGEEEPLRDEI
+605 IPPATGEEESLREEI
-620 LSVAEVRDVEVL
+620 LSAAQEKGVEVL
-632 EVGEDTLLTLDETR
+632 EVEEDTLLTLDEER

-659 NEAGLTCLIST
+659 NEAGLTCLISN

-685 EQQLLAHT
+685 EQQLLAHAA
-693 DLPDLEVLVA
+693 LPDLEVLVA
-703 GHHGSKSSTSEQ
+703 GHHGSKASTSEQ

-729 GEHNTYGH
+729 GEHNSYGH

-767 AAVETERSDS
+767 AEPEI
-777 Q
+777 QNQE

>member
-13 AAVLCANVLTLEGVL
+13 GAVFCANYLPLESLL
-28 LPLGCAFVLAFA
+28 LPLGCGFALAFGF
-40 VTFLPRLRQMP
+40 TFLPQVRKRP
-51 RNRKARYA
+51 RGRTARYA

-71 GYSQV
+71 GYSWV
-76 FWAPAQALDEK
+76 FWRPAELLDGK
-87 TVRLTATISQWPQE
+87 TVRLTATVSQWPQE

-123 LLYVDE
+123 LLYVDD
-129 QGSNLRPGD
+129 QGADLRPGD
-138 RIETVVHCT
+138 RIETVAHCA
-147 LADHASSGEEI
+147 LADQASSGEEI

-173 GRLEVERPDRIPL
+173 GRLEVERPDHIPL
-186 RDHPAYWSQA
+186 RDWPAYWSQA
-196 LKESIAQT
+196 LKESISQA
-204 FPGDV
+204 FPSDV

-220 RDSLTDPFTTSL
+220 RDNLSDPFTTSL
-232 QRTGLSHTVAVSGM
+232 QRAGLSHTVAVSGM

-256 MLLGK
+256 MLFGG

-267 LVTIPVTLLF
+267 LVTIPVTILF

-305 ERDEFTSLGSALL
+305 ERDEFTSLGGALL

-350 QRALMTRIPFRPAK
+350 QTALMARIPFRPAK
-364 RWTFWWIIQLVP
+364 RWTLWWAIQLVP
-376 KFVVSTFCATLGAS
+376 KFIVSTFCATLGAS

-427 LIGTLGVFLPE
+427 LIGTLGVFVPE
-438 LAVLLALPVAP
+438 LAALVALPIAP
-449 LGRYLNWVVDGLS
+449 LGRYLNAVIDGLS
-462 NPTFSAV
+462 SLTFSAV
-469 TTNSVYYRA
+469 TTQSVYYRA

-484 LILILIPILPGKK
+484 LILMLIPILPGKK

-504 CGVSALCLAMLLNA
+504 CGVTTLCLAMLLNA

-530 LNVGQGQSVL
+530 LDVGQGQSVL
-540 VRSGRFL
+540 VRSGQFL
-547 CLVDCGGDSYDNA
+547 CLVDCGGDSYDSA

-591 VTELLKRVQVDTLA
+591 VTQLLKRVQVDTLA
-605 IPPATGEEEPLRDEI
+605 IPPATGKEEPLREEI
-620 LSVAEVRDVEVL
+620 LSAAQEQGVEVL
-632 EVGEDTLLTLDETR
+632 EVEEDTLLTLDEER
-646 TIQLYAPLGAGET
+646 TIQL
-659 NEAGLTCLIST
+659 
-670 GDFDTL
+670 
-676 ITGDMGADV
+676 
-685 EQQLLAHT
+685 
-693 DLPDLEVLVA
+693 
-703 GHHGSKSSTSEQ
+703 
-715 LLAATAPDYAFLSV
+715 
-729 GEHNTYGH
+729 
-737 PAQETLERLAAAG
+737 
-750 CRIYRTDL
+750 
-758 QGNITLRMG
+758 
-767 AAVETERSDS
+767 
-777 Q
+777 

>member
-1 MSMLAILSFSFA
+1 MSRLAVLSFFFA
-13 AAVLCANVLTLEGVL
+13 GAVFCANYLPLEVLL
-28 LPLGCAFVLAFA
+28 LPLGGLFALAFA
-40 VTFLPRLRQMP
+40 LTFLPALRTRP
-51 RNRKARYA
+51 WHTRVRYA
-59 AFGLALGCLWTA
+59 AFGLALGFLWTA
-71 GYSQV
+71 GYSRV
-76 FWAPAQALDEK
+76 FWTPAQDLDDK

-123 LLYVDE
+123 LLYVDD
-129 QGSNLRPGD
+129 QGADLRPGD
-138 RIETVVHCT
+138 RIETVVHCA
-147 LADHASSGEEI
+147 LADETWAGEEI

-173 GRLEVERPDRIPL
+173 GRLDVERPDRTPL
-186 RDHPAYWSQA
+186 RDLPAWWSRA
-196 LKESIAQT
+196 LKESISAA

-209 SGLVQALVTGN
+209 SGLVSALVTGN
-220 RDSLTDPFTTSL
+220 RDNLSDPFTSSL
-232 QRTGLSHTVAVSGM
+232 QRSGLSHTVAVSGM
-246 HLAFLAGLLS
+246 HLAFLAGLVSL
-256 MLLGK
+256 LLGG
-261 WRRLAS
+261 WRRLAA

-277 TLTAGCTPSVVR
+277 TLIAGCTPSVVR

-305 ERDEFTSLGSALL
+305 ERDEFTSLGTALL

-350 QRALMTRIPFRPAK
+350 QSALMDRVPFRTAE
-364 RWTFWWIIQLVP
+364 RWTLPWAVYVVLR
-376 KFVVSTFCATLGAS
+376 FVMSTFCATLGAS
-390 VFTVPLSAIY
+390 VFTVPLSAIH

-410 SNLLTLWAVGIL
+410 SNLLTLWAVGLL

-427 LIGTLGVFLPE
+427 VIGTLGVFLPE
-438 LAVLLALPVAP
+438 LAALVAQP
-449 LGRYLNWVVDGLS
+449 IALLGRYLNWVIDSLS
-462 NPTFSAV
+462 GVPFSAV
-469 TTNSVYYRA
+469 TTQSFYYRA

-504 CGVSALCLAMLLNA
+504 CGVSALCLAMLFNA
-518 WSFWWGSGAVTV
+518 WTFWWGDGSVTV
-530 LNVGQGQSVL
+530 LDVGQGQSVL

-560 GDIAADFLGDYGVG
+560 GDLAADFLGDYGVG

-591 VTELLKRVQVDTLA
+591 VTELLKRVQVDALA
-605 IPPATGEEEPLRDEI
+605 IPPETGEEEPLREEI
-620 LSVAEVRDVEVL
+620 LAAAQERDVEIL
-632 EVGEDTLLTLDETR
+632 EVSQDTCLTLDDDR
-646 TIQLYAPLGAGET
+646 TVRLYAPLGAGET
-659 NEAGLTCLIST
+659 NEAGLTCLVST
-670 GDFDTL
+670 GEFDTL

-685 EQQLLAHT
+685 EQQLLSHT
-693 DLPDLEVLVA
+693 QLPDLEVLVV
-703 GHHGSKSSTSEQ
+703 GHHGSKASTSEE

-729 GEHNTYGH
+729 GEGNSYGH

-758 QGNITLRMG
+758 QGTITLRIG
-767 AAVETERSDS
+767 SDVETETTDS
-777 Q
+777 T

>member
-1 MSMLAILSFSFA
+1 MSMLAILSFFFA
-13 AAVLCANVLTLEGVL
+13 GAVFCANYLPLESLL
-28 LPLGCAFVLAFA
+28 LPLGGGFALAFGL
-40 VTFLPRLRQMP
+40 TFLPQVRELP
-51 RNRKARYA
+51 RGRTARYA
-59 AFGLALGCLWTA
+59 AFGLALGFLWTA
-71 GYSQV
+71 GYSWV
-76 FWAPAQALDEK
+76 FWRPAELLDEK
-87 TVRLTATISQWPQE
+87 TVRLTATVSQWPQE

-129 QGSNLRPGD
+129 QGADLRPGD
-138 RIETVVHCT
+138 RIETVAHCA
-147 LADHASSGEEI
+147 LADQASSGEEI
-158 TYYTAKGIFLTGQAY
+158 TYSTAKGIFLTGQAY
-173 GRLEVERPDRIPL
+173 GRLEVERPDHIPL
-186 RDHPAYWSQA
+186 RDWPAYWSQA
-196 LKESIAQT
+196 LKESISKA
-204 FPGDV
+204 FPDDV
-209 SGLVQALVTGN
+209 SGLVRALVTGN
-220 RDSLTDPFTTSL
+220 RDNLSDPFTTSL
-232 QRTGLSHTVAVSGM
+232 QRAGLSHTVAVSGM

-256 MLLGK
+256 MLFGG

-267 LVTIPVTLLF
+267 LVTIPVTILF

-305 ERDEFTSLGSALL
+305 ERDEFTSLGGALL

-350 QRALMTRIPFRPAK
+350 QTALMARIPFRPAK
-364 RWTFWWIIQLVP
+364 RWTLWWAVQLAP
-376 KFVVSTFCATLGAS
+376 KFIVSTFCATLGAS

-427 LIGTLGVFLPE
+427 LIGTLGVFVPE
-438 LAVLLALPVAP
+438 LAVLLALPFGP
-449 LGRYLNWVVDGLS
+449 LGRYLNAVIDGLS
-462 NPTFSAV
+462 SLTFSAV
-469 TTNSVYYRA
+469 TTQSVYYRA

-484 LILILIPILPGKK
+484 LILMLIPILPGKK

-504 CGVSALCLAMLLNA
+504 CGVTTLCLAMLLNA

-530 LNVGQGQSVL
+530 LDVGQGQSVL
-540 VRSGRFL
+540 VRSGRLL
-547 CLVDCGGDSYDNA
+547 CMVDCGGDSYDSA

-591 VTELLKRVQVDTLA
+591 VAQLLKRVQVDTLA
-605 IPPATGEEEPLRDEI
+605 IPPATGEEEPLREEI
-620 LSVAEVRDVEVL
+620 LSAAQEQGVEVL
-632 EVGEDTLLTLDETR
+632 EVGEDTLLTLDEDR

-659 NEAGLTCLIST
+659 NEAGLTCLASN

-685 EQQLLAHT
+685 EQQLLAHAV
-693 DLPDLEVLVA
+693 LPDLEVLVA
-703 GHHGSKSSTSEQ
+703 GHHGSKASTSEQ

-729 GEHNTYGH
+729 GEHNSYGH

-758 QGNITLRMG
+758 QGTITLRVG
-767 AAVETERSDS
+767 AQPEIQNQE
-777 Q
+777 

>member
-1 MSMLAILSFSFA
+1 MLAILSFFFA
-13 AAVLCANVLTLEGVL
+13 GAVFCANYLPLESLL
-28 LPLGCAFVLAFA
+28 LPLGGGFTLAFGL
-40 VTFLPRLRQMP
+40 TFLPQVRELP
-51 RNRKARYA
+51 RGRTARYA
-59 AFGLALGCLWTA
+59 AFGLALGFLWTA
-71 GYSQV
+71 GYSWV
-76 FWAPAQALDEK
+76 FWRPAELLDEK
-87 TVRLTATISQWPQE
+87 TVRLTATVSQWPQE
-101 TDYGGFSVLARADT
+101 TDYGGYSVLARADT
-115 EGWVTVPI
+115 ENWVTVPI

-129 QGSNLRPGD
+129 QGEDLRPGD
-138 RIETVVHCT
+138 RIETVTHCA
-147 LADHASSGEEI
+147 LADQASSGEEI

-173 GRLEVERPDRIPL
+173 GRLEVERPDHIPL
-186 RDHPAYWSQA
+186 RDWPAYWSQA
-196 LKESIAQT
+196 LKESISKA
-204 FPGDV
+204 FPDDV

-220 RDSLTDPFTTSL
+220 RDNLSDPFTTSL
-232 QRTGLSHTVAVSGM
+232 QRAGLSHTVAVSGM

-256 MLLGK
+256 MLFGG

-267 LVTIPVTLLF
+267 LVTIPVTILF

-305 ERDEFTSLGSALL
+305 ERDEFTSLGGALL

-350 QRALMTRIPFRPAK
+350 QTALMAHIPFRPAK
-364 RWTFWWIIQLVP
+364 RWTLWWAVQLVP
-376 KFVVSTFCATLGAS
+376 KFIVSTFCATLGAS

-427 LIGTLGVFLPE
+427 LIGTLGVFVPE
-438 LAVLLALPVAP
+438 LAVLLALPFGP
-449 LGRYLNWVVDGLS
+449 LGRYLNAVIDGLS
-462 NPTFSAV
+462 SLTFSAV
-469 TTNSVYYRA
+469 TTQSVYYRA

-484 LILILIPILPGKK
+484 LILMLIPILPGKK

-504 CGVSALCLAMLLNA
+504 CGVTTLCLAMLLNA

-530 LNVGQGQSVL
+530 LDVGQGQSVL
-540 VRSGRFL
+540 VRSGQFL
-547 CLVDCGGDSYDNA
+547 CLVDCGGDSYDSA

-591 VTELLKRVQVDTLA
+591 VTQLLKRVQVDTLS
-605 IPPATGEEEPLRDEI
+605 IPPATGEEEPLREEI
-620 LSVAEVRDVEVL
+620 LSAAQEQGVEVL
-632 EVGEDTLLTLDETR
+632 EVEEDTLLALDEDR
-646 TIQLYAPLGAGET
+646 TVQLYAPLGAGET
-659 NEAGLTCLIST
+659 NEAGLTCLVST

-685 EQQLLAHT
+685 EQQLLAHAA
-693 DLPDLEVLVA
+693 LPDLEVLVA
-703 GHHGSKSSTSEQ
+703 GHHGSKSSTSDQ
-715 LLAATAPDYAFLSV
+715 LLAHTAPDYAFLSV
-729 GEHNTYGH
+729 GEHNSYGH

-758 QGNITLRMG
+758 QGTITLRVG
-767 AAVETERSDS
+767 AQPEIQNQE
-777 Q
+777 

>member
-1 MSMLAILSFSFA
+1 MLAILSFFFA
-13 AAVLCANVLTLEGVL
+13 GAVFCANYLPLESLL
-28 LPLGCAFVLAFA
+28 LPLGGGFTLAFGL
-40 VTFLPRLRQMP
+40 TFLPQV
-51 RNRKARYA
+51 RKRPQGRTARYA
-59 AFGLALGCLWTA
+59 AFGLALGFLWTA
-71 GYSQV
+71 GYSWV
-76 FWAPAQALDEK
+76 FWRPAELLDEK
-87 TVRLTATISQWPQE
+87 TVRLTATVSQWSQE

-115 EGWVTVPI
+115 EGWATVPI
-123 LLYVDE
+123 LLYVDD
-129 QGSNLRPGD
+129 QGADLRPGD
-138 RIETVVHCT
+138 RIETVTHCA

-173 GRLEVERPDRIPL
+173 GRLEVERPDHIPL
-186 RDHPAYWSQA
+186 RDWPAYWSQA
-196 LKESIAQT
+196 LKESISKA
-204 FPGDV
+204 FPSDV

-220 RDSLTDPFTTSL
+220 RDNLSDPFTTSL
-232 QRTGLSHTVAVSGM
+232 QRAGLSHTVAVSGM

-256 MLLGK
+256 MLFGG

-267 LVTIPVTLLF
+267 LVTIPVTILF

-305 ERDEFTSLGSALL
+305 ERDEFTSLGGALL

-350 QRALMTRIPFRPAK
+350 QTALMARIPFRPAK
-364 RWTFWWIIQLVP
+364 RWTFWWAIQLVP
-376 KFVVSTFCATLGAS
+376 KFIVSTFCATLGAS

-427 LIGTLGVFLPE
+427 LIGTLGVFVPE
-438 LAVLLALPVAP
+438 LAALVALPIAP
-449 LGRYLNWVVDGLS
+449 LGRYLNAVIDGLS
-462 NPTFSAV
+462 SLTFSAV
-469 TTNSVYYRA
+469 TTQSVYYRA

-504 CGVSALCLAMLLNA
+504 CGVTTLCLAMLLNA
-518 WSFWWGSGAVTV
+518 WSFWWGSGAITV
-530 LNVGQGQSVL
+530 LDVGQGQSVL
-540 VRSGRFL
+540 VRSGQFL
-547 CLVDCGGDSYDNA
+547 CLVDCGGDGYDSA

-591 VTELLKRVQVDTLA
+591 VAQLLKRLQVDTLA
-605 IPPATGEEEPLRDEI
+605 IPPATGEEEPLREEI
-620 LSVAEVRDVEVL
+620 LSAAQEQGVEVL
-632 EVGEDTLLTLDETR
+632 EVGEDTLLTLDQNR

-659 NEAGLTCLIST
+659 NEAGLTCLVSN

-676 ITGDMGADV
+676 ITGDMGSDV
-685 EQQLLAHT
+685 EQQLLAHAA
-693 DLPDLEVLVA
+693 LPDLEVLVA

-715 LLAATAPDYAFLSV
+715 LLAHTAPDYAFLSA
-729 GEHNTYGH
+729 GEHNSYGH

-758 QGNITLRMG
+758 QGTITLRVG
-767 AAVETERSDS
+767 AQPEIQNQE
-777 Q
+777 

>member
-1 MSMLAILSFSFA
+1 MSMLAILSLSFA
-13 AAVLCANVLTLEGVL
+13 GAVFCANYLPLESLL
-28 LPLGCAFVLAFA
+28 LPLGCGFALAFGF
-40 VTFLPRLRQMP
+40 TFLPQVRKQP
-51 RNRKARYA
+51 RGRTARYV

-71 GYSQV
+71 GYSWI
-76 FWAPAQALDEK
+76 FWRPAELLDEK
-87 TVRLTATISQWPQE
+87 TVRLTATVSQWPQE

-123 LLYVDE
+123 LLYVDD
-129 QGSNLRPGD
+129 QGADLRPGD
-138 RIETVVHCT
+138 RIETVTHCA
-147 LADHASSGEEI
+147 LADQASSGEEI

-173 GRLEVERPDRIPL
+173 GRLEVERPDQIPL
-186 RDHPAYWSQA
+186 RDLPAYWCQA
-196 LKESIAQT
+196 LKGSISQA

-220 RDSLTDPFTTSL
+220 RDNLSDPFTTSL
-232 QRTGLSHTVAVSGM
+232 QRAGLSHTVAVSGM

-256 MLLGK
+256 MLFGG

-267 LVTIPVTLLF
+267 LVTIPVTILF

-305 ERDEFTSLGSALL
+305 ERDEFTSLGGALL

-350 QRALMTRIPFRPAK
+350 QTALMARIPFRPAK
-364 RWTFWWIIQLVP
+364 RWTLWWAIQLVP
-376 KFVVSTFCATLGAS
+376 KFIVSTFCATLGAS

-427 LIGTLGVFLPE
+427 LIGTLGVFVPE
-438 LAVLLALPVAP
+438 LAALIALPIAP
-449 LGRYLNWVVDGLS
+449 LGRYLNAVIDGLS
-462 NPTFSAV
+462 SLTFSAV
-469 TTNSVYYRA
+469 TTQSVYYRA

-504 CGVSALCLAMLLNA
+504 CGVTTLCLAMLLNA

-530 LNVGQGQSVL
+530 LDVGQGQSVL

-547 CLVDCGGDSYDNA
+547 CLVDCGGDSYDSA
-560 GDIAADFLGDYGVG
+560 GDIAADFLGDYGVE

-591 VTELLKRVQVDTLA
+591 VTQLLKRVQVDTLA
-605 IPPATGEEEPLRDEI
+605 IPPATGEEEPLREEI
-620 LSVAEVRDVEVL
+620 LAAAEAQGVEVL
-632 EVGEDTLLTLDETR
+632 EVGEDTLLTLDQNR

-659 NEAGLTCLIST
+659 NEAGLTCLASN

-685 EQQLLAHT
+685 EQQLLAHAV
-693 DLPDLEVLVA
+693 LPDLEVLVA
-703 GHHGSKSSTSEQ
+703 GHHGSKASTSEQ

-729 GEHNTYGH
+729 GEHNSYGH

-758 QGNITLRMG
+758 QGNITLRVG
-767 AAVETERSDS
+767 AEPKIQNQE
-777 Q
+777 

>member
-13 AAVLCANVLTLEGVL
+13 GAVFCANYLPLESLL
-28 LPLGCAFVLAFA
+28 LPLGCGFALAFGF
-40 VTFLPRLRQMP
+40 TFLPQVRKRP
-51 RNRKARYA
+51 RGRTARYA
-59 AFGLALGCLWTA
+59 AFGLALGFLWTA
-71 GYSQV
+71 GYSWV
-76 FWAPAQALDEK
+76 FWRPAELLDEK

-123 LLYVDE
+123 LLYVDD
-129 QGSNLRPGD
+129 QGAELRPGD
-138 RIETVVHCT
+138 RIETVTHCA
-147 LADHASSGEEI
+147 LADQASSGEEI

-173 GRLEVERPDRIPL
+173 GRLEVERPDQIPL
-186 RDHPAYWSQA
+186 RDWPAYWSQA
-196 LKESIAQT
+196 LKESISQA
-204 FPGDV
+204 FPDDV

-220 RDSLTDPFTTSL
+220 RDNLSDPFTTSL
-232 QRTGLSHTVAVSGM
+232 QRAGLSHTVAVSGM

-256 MLLGK
+256 MLFGG

-267 LVTIPVTLLF
+267 LVTIPVTILF

-305 ERDEFTSLGSALL
+305 ERDEFTSLGGALL

-350 QRALMTRIPFRPAK
+350 QTALMARIPFRPAK
-364 RWTFWWIIQLVP
+364 RWTFWWAIQLVP
-376 KFVVSTFCATLGAS
+376 KFIVSTFCATLGAS

-427 LIGTLGVFLPE
+427 LIGTLGVFVPE
-438 LAVLLALPVAP
+438 LAALVALPIAP
-449 LGRYLNWVVDGLS
+449 LGRYLNAVIDGLS
-462 NPTFSAV
+462 SLTFSAV
-469 TTNSVYYRA
+469 TTQSVYYRA

-504 CGVSALCLAMLLNA
+504 CGVTTLCLAMLLNA
-518 WSFWWGSGAVTV
+518 WSFWWGSGAITV
-530 LNVGQGQSVL
+530 LDVGQGQSVL
-540 VRSGRFL
+540 VRSGQFL
-547 CLVDCGGDSYDNA
+547 CLVDCGGDSYDSA

-591 VTELLKRVQVDTLA
+591 VAQLLKRVQVDTFA
-605 IPPATGEEEPLRDEI
+605 IPPATGEEEPLREEI
-620 LSVAEVRDVEVL
+620 LSAAQEKGVEVL
-632 EVGEDTLLTLDETR
+632 EVGEDTLLTLDQDR
-646 TIQLYAPLGAGET
+646 TVQLYAPLGAGET
-659 NEAGLTCLIST
+659 NEAGLTCLVSN

-685 EQQLLAHT
+685 EQQLLAHAA
-693 DLPDLEVLVA
+693 LPDLEVLVA
-703 GHHGSKSSTSEQ
+703 GHHGSKASTSEQ

-729 GEHNTYGH
+729 GEHNSYGH
-737 PAQETLERLAAAG
+737 PAQETLERLAAAD

-758 QGNITLRMG
+758 QGTITLRVG
-767 AAVETERSDS
+767 AEPEI
-777 Q
+777 QNQE

>member
-13 AAVLCANVLTLEGVL
+13 GAVFCANYLPLEWLL
-28 LPLGCAFVLAFA
+28 LPLGCGFALAFVL
-40 VTFLPRLRQMP
+40 TFLHQVRKLPRGRT
-51 RNRKARYA
+51 ARYA

-71 GYSQV
+71 GYSWV
-76 FWAPAQALDEK
+76 FWRPAELLDEK

-123 LLYVDE
+123 LLYVDD
-129 QGSNLRPGD
+129 QGADLRPGD
-138 RIETVVHCT
+138 RIETVTHCA
-147 LADHASSGEEI
+147 LADQASSGEEI

-173 GRLEVERPDRIPL
+173 GRLEVERPDQIPL
-186 RDHPAYWSQA
+186 RDWPAYWSQA
-196 LKESIAQT
+196 LKESISKA
-204 FPGDV
+204 FPDDV

-220 RDSLTDPFTTSL
+220 RDSLSDPFTTSL
-232 QRTGLSHTVAVSGM
+232 QRAGLSHTVAVSGM

-256 MLLGK
+256 MLFGG

-267 LVTIPVTLLF
+267 LVTIPVTILF

-305 ERDEFTSLGSALL
+305 ERDEFTSLGGALL

-350 QRALMTRIPFRPAK
+350 QTALMARIPFRPAK
-364 RWTFWWIIQLVP
+364 RWTFWWAIQLVP
-376 KFVVSTFCATLGAS
+376 KFIVSTFCATLGAS

-410 SNLLTLWAVGIL
+410 SNLLTLWAVGVL

-427 LIGTLGVFLPE
+427 LIGTLGVFVPE
-438 LAVLLALPVAP
+438 LAVLLALPIAP
-449 LGRYLNWVVDGLS
+449 LGRYLNAVIDGLS
-462 NPTFSAV
+462 SLIFSAV
-469 TTNSVYYRA
+469 TTQSVYYRA

-484 LILILIPILPGKK
+484 LILMLIPILPGKK

-504 CGVSALCLAMLLNA
+504 CGVTTLCLAMLLNA

-530 LNVGQGQSVL
+530 LDVGQGQSVL
-540 VRSGRFL
+540 VRSGQFL
-547 CLVDCGGDSYDNA
+547 CLVDCGGDSYDSA
-560 GDIAADFLGDYGVG
+560 GDISADFLGDYGVG

-591 VTELLKRVQVDTLA
+591 VTQLLKRVQVDTLA
-605 IPPATGEEEPLRDEI
+605 IPPATGEEEPLRKEI
-620 LSVAEVRDVEVL
+620 LSAARERGVEVL
-632 EVGEDTLLTLDETR
+632 EVEEDTLLTLDEDR
-646 TIQLYAPLGAGET
+646 TVQLYAPLGAGET
-659 NEAGLTCLIST
+659 NEAGLTCLVSN

-685 EQQLLAHT
+685 EQQLLAHAA
-693 DLPDLEVLVA
+693 LPDLEVLVA

-729 GEHNTYGH
+729 GEHNSYGH

-758 QGNITLRMG
+758 QGTITLRVG
-767 AAVETERSDS
+767 AEPEI
-777 Q
+777 QNQE

>member
-13 AAVLCANVLTLEGVL
+13 GAVFCANYLPLESLL
-28 LPLGCAFVLAFA
+28 LPLGCGFTLAFGF
-40 VTFLPRLRQMP
+40 TFLPQVRKRP
-51 RNRKARYA
+51 RGRTARYA

-71 GYSQV
+71 GYSWV
-76 FWAPAQALDEK
+76 FWRPAELLNEK
-87 TVRLTATISQWPQE
+87 TVRLTATVSQWPQE
-101 TDYGGFSVLARADT
+101 ADYGGFSVLARADT
-115 EGWVTVPI
+115 ENWITVPI

-129 QGSNLRPGD
+129 QGADLRPGD
-138 RIETVVHCT
+138 RIETVTHCA
-147 LADHASSGEEI
+147 LADQASSGEEI

-173 GRLEVERPDRIPL
+173 GRLEVERPDHIPL
-186 RDHPAYWSQA
+186 RDWPAYWSQA
-196 LKESIAQT
+196 LKESISQA

-220 RDSLTDPFTTSL
+220 RDNLSDPFTTSL
-232 QRTGLSHTVAVSGM
+232 QRAGLSHTVAVSGM

-256 MLLGK
+256 MLFGG

-267 LVTIPVTLLF
+267 LVTIPVTILF

-305 ERDEFTSLGSALL
+305 ERDEFTSLGGALL

-350 QRALMTRIPFRPAK
+350 QTALMARIPFRPAK
-364 RWTFWWIIQLVP
+364 RWTFWWAIQLVP
-376 KFVVSTFCATLGAS
+376 KFIVSTFCATLGAS

-410 SNLLTLWAVGIL
+410 SNLLTLWAVAVL

-427 LIGTLGVFLPE
+427 LIGTLGVFVPE
-438 LAVLLALPVAP
+438 LAALVALPIAP
-449 LGRYLNWVVDGLS
+449 LGRYLNAVIDGLS
-462 NPTFSAV
+462 SLTFSAV
-469 TTNSVYYRA
+469 TTQSVYYRA

-504 CGVSALCLAMLLNA
+504 CGVITLCLAMLLNA

-530 LNVGQGQSVL
+530 LDVGQGQSVL
-540 VRSGRFL
+540 VRSGQFL
-547 CLVDCGGDSYDNA
+547 CLVDCGGDSYDSA

-591 VTELLKRVQVDTLA
+591 VTQLLKRVQVDTLA
-605 IPPATGEEEPLRDEI
+605 IPPATGEEEPLREEI
-620 LSVAEVRDVEVL
+620 LSAAQEKGVEVL
-632 EVGEDTLLTLDETR
+632 EVEEDTLLTLDEER

-659 NEAGLTCLIST
+659 NEAGLTCLVSN

-685 EQQLLAHT
+685 EQQLLAHAV
-693 DLPDLEVLVA
+693 LPDLEVLVA

-729 GEHNTYGH
+729 GEHNSYGH

-758 QGNITLRMG
+758 QGTITLRVG
-767 AAVETERSDS
+767 AEPEI
-777 Q
+777 QNQE

>member
-1 MSMLAILSFSFA
+1 MSRLAVLSFSFA
-13 AAVLCANVLTLEGVL
+13 GAVFCANYLPLEPVL
-28 LPLGCAFVLAFA
+28 LALGCVFALAFGL
-40 VTFLPRLRQMP
+40 TFLPALGKLPKRQ
-51 RNRKARYA
+51 KVRYA
-59 AFGLALGCLWTA
+59 AFGLALGCFWTA
-71 GYSQV
+71 GYSRV

-101 TDYGGFSVLARADT
+101 GTYGGFSVLARADT

-129 QGSNLRPGD
+129 QGADLRPGD
-138 RIETVVHCT
+138 RIETVVHCA
-147 LADHASSGEEI
+147 LADHAASGEEI

-173 GRLEVERPDRIPL
+173 GRLDVERPDHAPL
-186 RDHPAYWSQA
+186 RDLPACWCQA
-196 LKESIAQT
+196 LKESIAQA
-204 FPGDV
+204 FPSDV
-209 SGLVQALVTGN
+209 SGLVSALVTGN
-220 RDSLTDPFTTSL
+220 RDNLSDPFTTSL
-232 QRTGLSHTVAVSGM
+232 QRAGLSHTVAVSGM
-246 HLAFLAGLLS
+246 HLAFLAGLVS
-256 MLLGK
+256 MLLGG

-267 LVTIPVTLLF
+267 LVTIPVIILF

-305 ERDEFTSLGSALL
+305 ERDEFTSLGTALL

-350 QRALMTRIPFRPAK
+350 QTALMAHIPFRPAK
-364 RWTFWWIIQLVP
+364 RWTLWWAIQLVP

-400 FQSVSLIAPL
+400 FQSVSLMAPI

-427 LIGTLGVFLPE
+427 LIGTLGVFLPQ
-438 LAVLLALPVAP
+438 LAALVALPVAL
-449 LGRYLNWVVDGLS
+449 LGRYLNWIIDGLS
-462 NPTFSAV
+462 SFTFSAV
-469 TTNSVYYRA
+469 TTQSIYYRA

-484 LILILIPILPGKK
+484 LILLLIPILPGKK

-504 CGVSALCLAMLLNA
+504 CGVSALCLAMLFNA
-518 WSFWWGSGAVTV
+518 WSFWWGEGAVTV
-530 LNVGQGQSVL
+530 LDVGQGQSVL

-547 CLVDCGGDSYDNA
+547 CLVDCGGDSYDSA
-560 GDIAADFLGDYGVG
+560 GDLAADFLGDYGVG

-605 IPPATGEEEPLRDEI
+605 IPPATWEEEPLRVEI
-620 LSVAEVRDVEVL
+620 LAAAQEQGIEVL
-632 EVGEDTLLTLDETR
+632 EIGQDTCLTLDEDR
-646 TIQLYAPLGAGET
+646 TVRLYAPLGAGET
-659 NEAGLTCLIST
+659 NEAGLACLVST

-685 EQQLLAHT
+685 EQKLLSHT
-693 DLPDLEVLVA
+693 QLPDLEVLAA
-703 GHHGSKSSTSEQ
+703 GHHGSKDSTSQQ

-729 GEHNTYGH
+729 GEHNSYGH

-758 QGNITLRMG
+758 QGTITLRMG
-767 AAVETERSDS
+767 SDAQTERSS

>member
-1 MSMLAILSFSFA
+1 MLAILSFFFA
-13 AAVLCANVLTLEGVL
+13 GAVFCANYLPLESLL
-28 LPLGCAFVLAFA
+28 LPLGGGFTLAFGL
-40 VTFLPRLRQMP
+40 TFLPQV
-51 RNRKARYA
+51 RKRPQGRTARYA
-59 AFGLALGCLWTA
+59 AFGLALGFLWTA
-71 GYSQV
+71 GYSWV
-76 FWAPAQALDEK
+76 FWRPAELLDEK
-87 TVRLTATISQWPQE
+87 TVRLTATVSQWPQE

-115 EGWVTVPI
+115 EGQVTVPI
-123 LLYVDE
+123 LLYVDD
-129 QGSNLRPGD
+129 QGADLRPGD
-138 RIETVVHCT
+138 RIETVTHCA
-147 LADHASSGEEI
+147 LADQASSGEEI

-173 GRLEVERPDRIPL
+173 GRLEVERPDHIPL
-186 RDHPAYWSQA
+186 RDWPAYWSQA
-196 LKESIAQT
+196 LKESISES
-204 FPGDV
+204 FPDDV
-209 SGLVQALVTGN
+209 AGLVRALVTGN

-232 QRTGLSHTVAVSGM
+232 QRAGLSHTVAVSGM

-256 MLLGK
+256 MLFGG

-267 LVTIPVTLLF
+267 LVTIPVTVLF

-305 ERDEFTSLGSALL
+305 ERDEFTSLGGALL

-350 QRALMTRIPFRPAK
+350 QTALMARIPFRPAK
-364 RWTFWWIIQLVP
+364 RWTLWWAIQLVP
-376 KFVVSTFCATLGAS
+376 KFIVSTFCATLGAL

-427 LIGTLGVFLPE
+427 LIGTLGMFVPE
-438 LAVLLALPVAP
+438 LAALIALPIAP
-449 LGRYLNWVVDGLS
+449 LGRYLNAVIDGLS
-462 NPTFSAV
+462 SLTFSAV
-469 TTNSVYYRA
+469 TTQSVYYRA

-504 CGVSALCLAMLLNA
+504 CGVTTLCLAMLLNA

-530 LNVGQGQSVL
+530 LDVGQGQSVL

-547 CLVDCGGDSYDNA
+547 CLVDCGGDSYDSA
-560 GDIAADFLGDYGVG
+560 GDIAADFLGDYGVE

-591 VTELLKRVQVDTLA
+591 VTQLLKRVQVDTLA
-605 IPPATGEEEPLRDEI
+605 IPPATGEEEPLREEI
-620 LSVAEVRDVEVL
+620 LSAAREQGVEVL
-632 EVGEDTLLTLDETR
+632 EVEEDTLLILDEDR
-646 TIQLYAPLGAGET
+646 TVQLYAPLGAGET
-659 NEAGLTCLIST
+659 NEAGLTCLVSN

-685 EQQLLAHT
+685 EQKLLTHAA
-693 DLPDLEVLVA
+693 LPDLEVLVA

-715 LLAATAPDYAFLSV
+715 LLAHTAPDYAFLTV
-729 GEHNTYGH
+729 GEHNSYGH

-758 QGNITLRMG
+758 QGNITLRIG
-767 AAVETERSDS
+767 AQPEIQNQE
-777 Q
+777 

>member
-1 MSMLAILSFSFA
+1 MSMQAILSFSFA
-13 AAVLCANVLTLEGVL
+13 GAVFCANYLPLESLL
-28 LPLGCAFVLAFA
+28 LPLGCGFALAFGF
-40 VTFLPRLRQMP
+40 TFLPQVRKRP
-51 RNRKARYA
+51 RGRTARYA
-59 AFGLALGCLWTA
+59 AFGLALGFLWTA
-71 GYSQV
+71 GYSWV
-76 FWAPAQALDEK
+76 FWRPAELLNEK
-87 TVRLTATISQWPQE
+87 TVRLTATVSHWPQE

-123 LLYVDE
+123 LLYVDD
-129 QGSNLRPGD
+129 QGADLRPGD
-138 RIETVVHCT
+138 RIETVAHCA
-147 LADHASSGEEI
+147 LADQASSGEEI
-158 TYYTAKGIFLTGQAY
+158 TYYTAKGIFL
-173 GRLEVERPDRIPL
+173 LEVERPDHIPL
-186 RDHPAYWSQA
+186 RDWPAYWSQA
-196 LKESIAQT
+196 LKESISKA
-204 FPGDV
+204 FPDDV

-220 RDSLTDPFTTSL
+220 RDSLSDPFTTSL
-232 QRTGLSHTVAVSGM
+232 QRAGLSHTVAVSGM

-256 MLLGK
+256 MLFGG

-267 LVTIPVTLLF
+267 LVTIPVTILF

-305 ERDEFTSLGSALL
+305 ERDEFTSLGGALL

-350 QRALMTRIPFRPAK
+350 QTALMARIPFRPAK
-364 RWTFWWIIQLVP
+364 RWTFWWAIQLVP
-376 KFVVSTFCATLGAS
+376 KFIVSTFCATLGAS

-427 LIGTLGVFLPE
+427 LIGTLGVFVPE
-438 LAVLLALPVAP
+438 LAALVALPIAP
-449 LGRYLNWVVDGLS
+449 LGRYLNAVIDGLS
-462 NPTFSAV
+462 SLTFSAV
-469 TTNSVYYRA
+469 TTQSVYYRA

-504 CGVSALCLAMLLNA
+504 CGVTTLCLAMLLNA
-518 WSFWWGSGAVTV
+518 WSFWWGSGAITV
-530 LNVGQGQSVL
+530 LDVGQGQSVL
-540 VRSGRFL
+540 VRSGQFL
-547 CLVDCGGDSYDNA
+547 CLVDCGGDSYDSA
-560 GDIAADFLGDYGVG
+560 GDISADFLGDYGVG

-591 VTELLKRVQVDTLA
+591 VTQLLKRVQVDTLA
-605 IPPATGEEEPLRDEI
+605 IPPATGEEEPLREEI
-620 LSVAEVRDVEVL
+620 LAAAEAQGVEVL
-632 EVGEDTLLTLDETR
+632 EVGEDTLLTLDQDR
-646 TIQLYAPLGAGET
+646 TVQLYAPLGAGET
-659 NEAGLTCLIST
+659 NEAGLTCLVSN

-685 EQQLLAHT
+685 EQQLLTHAA
-693 DLPDLEVLVA
+693 LPDLEVLVA

-729 GEHNTYGH
+729 GEHNSYGH

-758 QGNITLRMG
+758 QGTITLRVG
-767 AAVETERSDS
+767 AEPEI
-777 Q
+777 QNQE

>member
-13 AAVLCANVLTLEGVL
+13 GAVLCANYIPSEKLL
-28 LPLGCAFVLAFA
+28 LPLGCAFLLAFA
-40 VTFLPRLRQMP
+40 ATFLPRLRQTA
-51 RNRKARYA
+51 RGRKARYA

-71 GYSQV
+71 GYSWI
-76 FWAPAQALDEK
+76 FWRPAELLDDQ
-87 TVRLTATISQWPQE
+87 TVRLSATVSQWPQE

-115 EGWVTVPI
+115 DGWVTVPI

-129 QGSNLRPGD
+129 QGANLRPGD
-138 RIETVVHCT
+138 CIETVAHCA
-147 LADHASSGEEI
+147 LADRASSGEEI

-173 GRLEVERPDRIPL
+173 GRLDVERPDHIPL
-186 RDHPAYWSQA
+186 GDWPAYWSQA
-196 LKESIAQT
+196 LKGSISQSL
-204 FPGDV
+204 PSDV

-220 RDSLTDPFTTSL
+220 RDNLSDPFTTSL
-232 QRTGLSHTVAVSGM
+232 QRSGLSHTVAVSGM

-256 MLLGK
+256 LLFGG

-267 LVTIPVTLLF
+267 LVTIPVTLIF

-325 FSAAHIGLQLSFA
+325 FSVAHVGLQLSFA

-350 QRALMTRIPFRPAK
+350 QTALMARIPFRPAK
-364 RWTFWWIIQLVP
+364 RWTFWWAIQLVP
-376 KFVVSTFCATLGAS
+376 RFVVSTFCATLGAS
-390 VFTVPLSAIY
+390 VFTVPLSAVY
-400 FQSVSLIAPL
+400 FQSVSLIAPV

-427 LIGTLGVFLPE
+427 LIGALGVFLPE
-438 LAVLLALPVAP
+438 LAVLLALPFGL
-449 LGRYLNWVVDGLS
+449 LGRYLNVVIDSLS
-462 NPTFSAV
+462 GFTFSAV
-469 TTNSVYYRA
+469 TTQSVYYRA

-504 CGVSALCLAMLLNA
+504 CGVSSLCLAMLLNA
-518 WSFWWGSGAVTV
+518 WSFWWGSGGVTV
-530 LNVGQGQSVL
+530 LDVGQGQSVL

-547 CLVDCGGDSYDNA
+547 CLVDCGGDSYDSA
-560 GDIAADFLGDYGVG
+560 GDIAADYLGDYGVG

-591 VTELLKRVQVDTLA
+591 VTQLLDRLQVKTLA
-605 IPPATGEEEPLRDEI
+605 IPPATGEEEPLREEI
-620 LSVAEVRDVEVL
+620 LAAAQEEGTEIL
-632 EVGEDTLLTLDETR
+632 EVSQDTCLTLDENR
-646 TIQLYAPLGAGET
+646 VIQLYAPLGAGET
-659 NEAGLTCLIST
+659 NEAGLTCLISA

-685 EQQLLAHT
+685 EQQLLSHT

-703 GHHGSKSSTSEQ
+703 GHHGSKASTSEQ
-715 LLAATAPDYAFLSV
+715 LLTATAPDYAFLSV
-729 GEHNTYGH
+729 GEGNTYGH
-737 PAQETLERLAAAG
+737 PAQETLERLAAVG
-750 CRIYRTDL
+750 CLIYRTDL
-758 QGNITLRMG
+758 QGTITLRIG
-767 AAVETERSDS
+767 S
-777 Q
+777 QPEIHNQE

>member
-1 MSMLAILSFSFA
+1 MSMLAILSFFFA
-13 AAVLCANVLTLEGVL
+13 GAVFFANYLPLESLL
-28 LPLGCAFVLAFA
+28 LPLGCGFALAFGF
-40 VTFLPRLRQMP
+40 TFLPQVRKRP
-51 RNRKARYA
+51 RGRTARYA
-59 AFGLALGCLWTA
+59 AFGLALGFLWTA
-71 GYSQV
+71 GYSWV
-76 FWAPAQALDEK
+76 FWRPAELLDEK
-87 TVRLTATISQWPQE
+87 TVRLTATVSQWPQE

-123 LLYVDE
+123 LLYVDD
-129 QGSNLRPGD
+129 QGADLRPGD
-138 RIETVVHCT
+138 RIETVTHCA
-147 LADHASSGEEI
+147 LADQASSGEEI

-173 GRLEVERPDRIPL
+173 GRLEVERPDHIPL
-186 RDHPAYWSQA
+186 RDWPAYWSQA
-196 LKESIAQT
+196 LKESISQA
-204 FPGDV
+204 FPNDV

-220 RDSLTDPFTTSL
+220 RDNLSDPFTTSL
-232 QRTGLSHTVAVSGM
+232 QRAGLSHTVAVSGM

-256 MLLGK
+256 MLFGG

-267 LVTIPVTLLF
+267 LVTIPVTILF

-294 LLLHIGPLFYR
+294 L
-305 ERDEFTSLGSALL
+305 LL

-350 QRALMTRIPFRPAK
+350 QTALMARIPFRPAK
-364 RWTFWWIIQLVP
+364 RWTFWWAIQLVP
-376 KFVVSTFCATLGAS
+376 KFIVSTFCATLGAS

-427 LIGTLGVFLPE
+427 LIGTLGVFVPE
-438 LAVLLALPVAP
+438 LAALVALPIAP
-449 LGRYLNWVVDGLS
+449 LGRYLNAVIDGLS
-462 NPTFSAV
+462 SLTFSAV
-469 TTNSVYYRA
+469 TTQSVYYRA

-504 CGVSALCLAMLLNA
+504 CGVTTLCLAMLLNA

-530 LNVGQGQSVL
+530 LDVGQGQSVL
-540 VRSGRFL
+540 VRSGQFL
-547 CLVDCGGDSYDNA
+547 CLVDCGGDSYDSA
-560 GDIAADFLGDYGVG
+560 GDISADFLGDYGVG

-591 VTELLKRVQVDTLA
+591 VTQLLKRVQVDTLA
-605 IPPATGEEEPLRDEI
+605 IPPATGEEEPLRKEI
-620 LSVAEVRDVEVL
+620 LSAAREQGVEVL
-632 EVGEDTLLTLDETR
+632 EVGEDTLLTLDEKR
-646 TIQLYAPLGAGET
+646 TVQLYAPLGAGET
-659 NEAGLTCLIST
+659 NEAGLTCLVSN

-685 EQQLLAHT
+685 EQQLLAHAA
-693 DLPDLEVLVA
+693 LPDLEVLVA

-729 GEHNTYGH
+729 GEHNSYGH

-758 QGNITLRMG
+758 QGTITLRVG
-767 AAVETERSDS
+767 AEPEI
-777 Q
+777 QNQE

>member
-1 MSMLAILSFSFA
+1 MLAILSFFFA
-13 AAVLCANVLTLEGVL
+13 GAVFCANYLPLESLL
-28 LPLGCAFVLAFA
+28 LPLGGGFTLAFGL
-40 VTFLPRLRQMP
+40 TFLPQVRKRP
-51 RNRKARYA
+51 RGRTVRYA
-59 AFGLALGCLWTA
+59 AFGLALGFLWTA
-71 GYSQV
+71 GYSWV
-76 FWAPAQALDEK
+76 FWRPAERLDEK
-87 TVRLTATISQWPQE
+87 TVRITATVSQWPQE

-123 LLYVDE
+123 LLYVDG
-129 QGSNLRPGD
+129 QGADLRPGD
-138 RIETVVHCT
+138 RIETVTHCA
-147 LADHASSGEEI
+147 LADQASSGEEI

-173 GRLEVERPDRIPL
+173 GRLDVERPDHIPL
-186 RDHPAYWSQA
+186 RDWPAYWSQA
-196 LKESIAQT
+196 LKESISKA
-204 FPGDV
+204 FPDDV

-220 RDSLTDPFTTSL
+220 RDNLSDPFTTSL
-232 QRTGLSHTVAVSGM
+232 QRAGLSHTVAVSGM

-256 MLLGK
+256 MLFGG

-267 LVTIPVTLLF
+267 LVTIPVTVLF

-305 ERDEFTSLGSALL
+305 ERDEFTSLGGALL

-350 QRALMTRIPFRPAK
+350 QTALMARIPFRPAK
-364 RWTFWWIIQLVP
+364 RWTLWWAIQLVP
-376 KFVVSTFCATLGAS
+376 KFIVSTFCATLGAS

-427 LIGTLGVFLPE
+427 LIGTLGVFVPE
-438 LAVLLALPVAP
+438 LAALVALPIAP
-449 LGRYLNWVVDGLS
+449 LGRYLNAVIDGLS
-462 NPTFSAV
+462 SLTFSAV
-469 TTNSVYYRA
+469 TTQSVYYRA

-484 LILILIPILPGKK
+484 LILMLIPILPGKK

-504 CGVSALCLAMLLNA
+504 CGVTTLCLAMLLNA

-530 LNVGQGQSVL
+530 LDVGQGQSVL
-540 VRSGRFL
+540 VRSGQFL
-547 CLVDCGGDSYDNA
+547 CLVDCGGYSYDSA
-560 GDIAADFLGDYGVG
+560 GDTAADFLGDYGVG

-591 VTELLKRVQVDTLA
+591 VAQLLKRVQVDTLA
-605 IPPATGEEEPLRDEI
+605 IPPATGEEEPLREEI
-620 LSVAEVRDVEVL
+620 LSAAQEQGVEVL
-632 EVGEDTLLTLDETR
+632 EVGEDTLLTLDEDR

-659 NEAGLTCLIST
+659 NEAGLTCLVSN

-685 EQQLLAHT
+685 EQQLLTHAV
-693 DLPDLEVLVA
+693 LPDLEVLVA

-729 GEHNTYGH
+729 GEHNSYGH

-758 QGNITLRMG
+758 QGTITLRIG
-767 AAVETERSDS
+767 AQPEIQNQE
-777 Q
+777 

>member
-1 MSMLAILSFSFA
+1 MLAILSFFFA
-13 AAVLCANVLTLEGVL
+13 GAVFCANYLPLESLL
-28 LPLGCAFVLAFA
+28 LPLGGGFTLAFGL
-40 VTFLPRLRQMP
+40 TFLPQV
-51 RNRKARYA
+51 RKRPQGRTARYA
-59 AFGLALGCLWTA
+59 AFGLALGFLWTA
-71 GYSQV
+71 GYSWV
-76 FWAPAQALDEK
+76 FWRPAELLDEK
-87 TVRLTATISQWPQE
+87 TVRLTATVSQWSQE

-115 EGWVTVPI
+115 EGWATVPI
-123 LLYVDE
+123 LLYVDD
-129 QGSNLRPGD
+129 QGADLRPGD
-138 RIETVVHCT
+138 RIETVTHCA
-147 LADHASSGEEI
+147 LADQASSGEEI

-173 GRLEVERPDRIPL
+173 GRLEVERPDHIPL
-186 RDHPAYWSQA
+186 RDWPAYWSQA
-196 LKESIAQT
+196 LKESISKA
-204 FPGDV
+204 FPSDV

-220 RDSLTDPFTTSL
+220 RDNLSDPFTTSL
-232 QRTGLSHTVAVSGM
+232 QRAGLSHTVAVSGM

-256 MLLGK
+256 MLFGG

-267 LVTIPVTLLF
+267 LVTIPVTILF

-305 ERDEFTSLGSALL
+305 ERDEFTSLGGALL

-350 QRALMTRIPFRPAK
+350 QTALMARIPFRPAK
-364 RWTFWWIIQLVP
+364 RWTLWWAIQLVP
-376 KFVVSTFCATLGAS
+376 KFIVSTFCATLGAS

-410 SNLLTLWAVGIL
+410 SNLLTLWAVAVL

-427 LIGTLGVFLPE
+427 LIGTLGVFVPE
-438 LAVLLALPVAP
+438 LAALVALPIAP
-449 LGRYLNWVVDGLS
+449 LGRYLNAVIDGLS
-462 NPTFSAV
+462 SLTFSAV
-469 TTNSVYYRA
+469 TTQSVYYRA

-484 LILILIPILPGKK
+484 LILMLIPILPGKK

-504 CGVSALCLAMLLNA
+504 CGVITLCLAMLLNA

-530 LNVGQGQSVL
+530 LDVGQGQSVL
-540 VRSGRFL
+540 VRSGQFL
-547 CLVDCGGDSYDNA
+547 CLVDCGGYSYDSA
-560 GDIAADFLGDYGVG
+560 GDTAADFLGDYGVG

-591 VTELLKRVQVDTLA
+591 VTQLLKRVQVDTLA
-605 IPPATGEEEPLRDEI
+605 IPPATGEEEPLREEI
-620 LSVAEVRDVEVL
+620 LSAAQEQGVEVL
-632 EVGEDTLLTLDETR
+632 EVGEDTLLTLDEER
-646 TIQLYAPLGAGET
+646 TVQLYAPLGAGET
-659 NEAGLTCLIST
+659 NEAGLTCLVSN

-685 EQQLLAHT
+685 EQQLLTHAA
-693 DLPDLEVLVA
+693 LPDLEVLVA

-729 GEHNTYGH
+729 GEHNSYGH
-737 PAQETLERLAAAG
+737 PAQETLERLAAAD

-758 QGNITLRMG
+758 QGTITLRIG
-767 AAVETERSDS
+767 AEPEI
-777 Q
+777 QNQE

>member
-13 AAVLCANVLTLEGVL
+13 GAVFCANYLPLESLL
-28 LPLGCAFVLAFA
+28 LPLGCGFALAFGF
-40 VTFLPRLRQMP
+40 TFLPQVRKRP
-51 RNRKARYA
+51 RGRTARYA
-59 AFGLALGCLWTA
+59 AFGLALGFLWTA
-71 GYSQV
+71 GYSWV
-76 FWAPAQALDEK
+76 FWRPAELLNEK
-87 TVRLTATISQWPQE
+87 TVRLTATVSQWPQE
-101 TDYGGFSVLARADT
+101 TDYGGFSVLTRADT

-123 LLYVDE
+123 LLYVDD
-129 QGSNLRPGD
+129 QGADLRPGD
-138 RIETVVHCT
+138 RIETVAHCA
-147 LADHASSGEEI
+147 LADQASSGEEI

-173 GRLEVERPDRIPL
+173 GRLEVERPDHIPL
-186 RDHPAYWSQA
+186 RDWPAYWSQA
-196 LKESIAQT
+196 LKESISQA

-220 RDSLTDPFTTSL
+220 RDNLSDPFTTSL
-232 QRTGLSHTVAVSGM
+232 QRAGLSHTVAVSGM

-256 MLLGK
+256 MLFGG

-267 LVTIPVTLLF
+267 LVTIPVTILF

-305 ERDEFTSLGSALL
+305 ERDEFTSLGGALL

-350 QRALMTRIPFRPAK
+350 QTALMARIPFRPAK
-364 RWTFWWIIQLVP
+364 RWTFWWAIQLVP
-376 KFVVSTFCATLGAS
+376 KFIVSTFCATLGAS

-410 SNLLTLWAVGIL
+410 SNLLTLWAVAVL

-427 LIGTLGVFLPE
+427 LIGTLGVFVPE
-438 LAVLLALPVAP
+438 LAALVALPIAP
-449 LGRYLNWVVDGLS
+449 LGRYLNAVIDGLS
-462 NPTFSAV
+462 SLTFSAV
-469 TTNSVYYRA
+469 TTQSVYYRA

-484 LILILIPILPGKK
+484 LILMLIPILPGKK

-504 CGVSALCLAMLLNA
+504 CGVITLCLAMLLNA

-530 LNVGQGQSVL
+530 LDVGQGQSVL
-540 VRSGRFL
+540 VRSGQFL
-547 CLVDCGGDSYDNA
+547 CLVDCGGDSYDSA

-591 VTELLKRVQVDTLA
+591 VAQLLKRVQVDTFA
-605 IPPATGEEEPLRDEI
+605 IPPATGEEEPLREEI
-620 LSVAEVRDVEVL
+620 LSAAQEKGVEVL
-632 EVGEDTLLTLDETR
+632 EVGEDTLLTLDQDR
-646 TIQLYAPLGAGET
+646 TVQLYAPLGAGET
-659 NEAGLTCLIST
+659 NEAGLTCLVSN

-676 ITGDMGADV
+676 ITGDMGSDV
-685 EQQLLAHT
+685 EQQLLAHAA
-693 DLPDLEVLVA
+693 LPDLEVLVA
-703 GHHGSKSSTSEQ
+703 GHHGSKASTSEQ

-729 GEHNTYGH
+729 GEHNSYGH

-767 AAVETERSDS
+767 AEPEI
-777 Q
+777 QNQE

>member
-1 MSMLAILSFSFA
+1 MSMLAILSFFFA
-13 AAVLCANVLTLEGVL
+13 GAVFCANYLPLESLL
-28 LPLGCAFVLAFA
+28 LPLGGGFTLAFGL
-40 VTFLPRLRQMP
+40 TFLPQVRELP
-51 RNRKARYA
+51 RGRTARYA
-59 AFGLALGCLWTA
+59 AFGLALGFLWTA
-71 GYSQV
+71 GYSWV
-76 FWAPAQALDEK
+76 FWRPAELLDEK
-87 TVRLTATISQWPQE
+87 TVRLTATVSQWPQK

-123 LLYVDE
+123 LLYVDD
-129 QGSNLRPGD
+129 QGADLRPGD
-138 RIETVVHCT
+138 RIETVAHCA
-147 LADHASSGEEI
+147 LADQASSGEEI

-173 GRLEVERPDRIPL
+173 GRLEVERPDHIPL
-186 RDHPAYWSQA
+186 RDWPAYWSQA
-196 LKESIAQT
+196 LKESISKA
-204 FPGDV
+204 FPDDV

-220 RDSLTDPFTTSL
+220 RDSLSDPFTTSL
-232 QRTGLSHTVAVSGM
+232 QRAGLSHTVAVSGM

-256 MLLGK
+256 LLFGG

-267 LVTIPVTLLF
+267 LVTIPVTILF

-305 ERDEFTSLGSALL
+305 ERDEFTSLGGALL

-350 QRALMTRIPFRPAK
+350 QTALMARIPFRPAK
-364 RWTFWWIIQLVP
+364 RWTLWWAVQLVP
-376 KFVVSTFCATLGAS
+376 KFIVSTFCATLGAS

-427 LIGTLGVFLPE
+427 LIGTLGVFVPE
-438 LAVLLALPVAP
+438 LAVLLALPFGP
-449 LGRYLNWVVDGLS
+449 LGRYLNAVIDGLS
-462 NPTFSAV
+462 SLTFSAV
-469 TTNSVYYRA
+469 TTQSVYYRA

-484 LILILIPILPGKK
+484 LILMLIPILPGKK

-504 CGVSALCLAMLLNA
+504 CGVTTLCLAMLLNA

-530 LNVGQGQSVL
+530 LDVGQGQSVL
-540 VRSGRFL
+540 VRSGQFL
-547 CLVDCGGDSYDNA
+547 CLVDCGGDSYDSA

-591 VTELLKRVQVDTLA
+591 VAQLLKRVQVDTLA
-605 IPPATGEEEPLRDEI
+605 IPPATGEEEPLREEI
-620 LSVAEVRDVEVL
+620 LAAAEAQGVEVL
-632 EVGEDTLLTLDETR
+632 EVGEDTLLTLDQNR

-659 NEAGLTCLIST
+659 NEAGLTCLASN

-685 EQQLLAHT
+685 EQQLLTHAA
-693 DLPDLEVLVA
+693 LPDLEVLVA

-715 LLAATAPDYAFLSV
+715 LLAHTAPDYAFLSV
-729 GEHNTYGH
+729 GEHNSYGH

-758 QGNITLRMG
+758 QGTITLRAG
-767 AAVETERSDS
+767 AEPEI
-777 Q
+777 QNQE

>member
-1 MSMLAILSFSFA
+1 MLAILSFFFA
-13 AAVLCANVLTLEGVL
+13 GAVFCANYLPLESLL
-28 LPLGCAFVLAFA
+28 LPLGGGFTLAFGL
-40 VTFLPRLRQMP
+40 TFLPQV
-51 RNRKARYA
+51 RKRPQGRTARYA
-59 AFGLALGCLWTA
+59 AFGLALGFLWTA
-71 GYSQV
+71 GYSWV
-76 FWAPAQALDEK
+76 FWRPAERLDEK
-87 TVRLTATISQWPQE
+87 TVRITATVSQWPQE

-115 EGWVTVPI
+115 EGWATVPI
-123 LLYVDE
+123 LLYVDD
-129 QGSNLRPGD
+129 QGADLRPGD
-138 RIETVVHCT
+138 RIETVTHCA
-147 LADHASSGEEI
+147 LADQASSGEEI

-173 GRLEVERPDRIPL
+173 GRLEVERPDHIPL
-186 RDHPAYWSQA
+186 RDWPAYWSQA
-196 LKESIAQT
+196 LKESISKA
-204 FPGDV
+204 FPSDV

-220 RDSLTDPFTTSL
+220 RDNLSDLFTTSL
-232 QRTGLSHTVAVSGM
+232 QRAGLSHTVAVSGM

-256 MLLGK
+256 MLFGG

-267 LVTIPVTLLF
+267 LVTIPVTILF

-305 ERDEFTSLGSALL
+305 ERDEFTSLGGALL

-350 QRALMTRIPFRPAK
+350 QTALMARIPFRPAK
-364 RWTFWWIIQLVP
+364 RWTFWWAIQLVP
-376 KFVVSTFCATLGAS
+376 KFIVSTFCATLGAS

-427 LIGTLGVFLPE
+427 LIGTLGVFVPE
-438 LAVLLALPVAP
+438 LAALVALPIAP
-449 LGRYLNWVVDGLS
+449 LGRYLNAVIDGLS
-462 NPTFSAV
+462 SLTFSAV
-469 TTNSVYYRA
+469 TTQSVYYRA

-484 LILILIPILPGKK
+484 LILMLIPILPGKK

-504 CGVSALCLAMLLNA
+504 CGVTTLCLAMLLNA

-530 LNVGQGQSVL
+530 LDVGQGQSVL
-540 VRSGRFL
+540 VRSGQFL
-547 CLVDCGGDSYDNA
+547 CLVDCGGDSYDSA

-591 VTELLKRVQVDTLA
+591 VTQLLKRVQVDTLA
-605 IPPATGEEEPLRDEI
+605 IPPATGEEEPLREEI
-620 LSVAEVRDVEVL
+620 LSAAQEQGVEVL
-632 EVGEDTLLTLDETR
+632 EVEEDTLLTLDQNR

-659 NEAGLTCLIST
+659 NEAGLTCLVSN

-685 EQQLLAHT
+685 EQQLLTHAT
-693 DLPDLEVLVA
+693 LPDLAVLVA
-703 GHHGSKSSTSEQ
+703 GHHGSKSSASEQ

-729 GEHNTYGH
+729 GEHNSYGH
-737 PAQETLERLAAAG
+737 PSQETLERLAAAG

-758 QGNITLRMG
+758 QGNITLRIG
-767 AAVETERSDS
+767 AEPEI
-777 Q
+777 QNQE

>member
-1 MSMLAILSFSFA
+1 MSRLAILSFSFA
-13 AAVLCANVLTLEGVL
+13 GAVFCANYLPLEPFL
-28 LPLGCAFVLAFA
+28 LPLGGIFA
-40 VTFLPRLRQMP
+40 LVFILTFLPVLRTRP
-51 RNRKARYA
+51 WKTRARYA

-71 GYSQV
+71 GYSWV
-76 FWAPAQALDEK
+76 FWTPAQDLDDK
-87 TVRLTATISQWPQE
+87 TVRLTATIAQWPQE

-123 LLYVDE
+123 LLYVDD
-129 QGSNLRPGD
+129 QGAGLRPGD
-138 RIETVVHCT
+138 RIEAVTHCT

-158 TYYTAKGIFLTGQAY
+158 TYYTAKGIFLTGQSY
-173 GRLEVERPDRIPL
+173 GRLDVERPRRTPL
-186 RDHPAYWSQA
+186 RDLPAWWSRA
-196 LKESIAQT
+196 LKESISDA

-209 SGLVQALVTGN
+209 SGLVSALVTGN
-220 RDSLTDPFTTSL
+220 RDNLSDPFTASL
-232 QRTGLSHTVAVSGM
+232 QRSGLSHTVAVSGM
-246 HLAFLAGLLS
+246 HLAFLAGLVSL
-256 MLLGK
+256 LLGG
-261 WRRLAS
+261 WRRMAA

-305 ERDEFTSLGSALL
+305 ERDEFTSLGTALL
-318 LLLLYNP
+318 LLLLQNP

-350 QRALMTRIPFRPAK
+350 QTALLARIPFRPAK
-364 RWTFWWIIQLVP
+364 RWTFWWTVQLLP
-376 KFVVSTFCATLGAS
+376 RFVVSTFCTTLGAS

-400 FQSVSLIAPL
+400 FQSVSLIAPV

-427 LIGTLGVFLPE
+427 LIGTLGVFIPE
-438 LAVLLALPVAP
+438 LAALVALPMAL
-449 LGRYLNWVVDGLS
+449 LGRYLNWVIDSLS
-462 NPTFSAV
+462 RIPFSAV
-469 TTNSVYYRA
+469 TTQSFYYRA

-484 LILILIPILPGKK
+484 LMLILIPILPGKK

-504 CGVSALCLAMLLNA
+504 CGVSALCLAMLFNA
-518 WSFWWGSGAVTV
+518 WTFWWGDGSVTV
-530 LNVGQGQSVL
+530 LDVGQGQSVL

-591 VTELLKRVQVDTLA
+591 VTELLKRVQVDALA
-605 IPPATGEEEPLRDEI
+605 IPPATGEEEPLREEI
-620 LSVAEVRDVEVL
+620 LAAAQERDVEVL
-632 EVGEDTLLTLDETR
+632 EVSRDTCLTLDDDR
-646 TIQLYAPLGAGET
+646 TVRLYAPLGAGET
-659 NEAGLTCLIST
+659 NEAGLACLVST

-693 DLPDLEVLVA
+693 KLPDLEVLVV
-703 GHHGSKSSTSEQ
+703 GHHGSKASTSEE

-729 GEHNTYGH
+729 GEHNSYGH

-758 QGNITLRMG
+758 QGTITLRIG
-767 AAVETERSDS
+767 SDVETETTDS
-777 Q
+777 T

>member
-1 MSMLAILSFSFA
+1 MLAILSFSFA
-13 AAVLCANVLTLEGVL
+13 GAVFCANYLPLESLL
-28 LPLGCAFVLAFA
+28 LPLGCGFALAFGF
-40 VTFLPRLRQMP
+40 TFLPQVRKRP
-51 RNRKARYA
+51 RGRTARYA
-59 AFGLALGCLWTA
+59 AFGLALGFLWTA
-71 GYSQV
+71 GYSWV
-76 FWAPAQALDEK
+76 FWRPAELLNEK
-87 TVRLTATISQWPQE
+87 TVRLTATVSQWPQE
-101 TDYGGFSVLARADT
+101 TDYSGFSVLTRADT

-123 LLYVDE
+123 LLYVDD
-129 QGSNLRPGD
+129 QGADLRPGD
-138 RIETVVHCT
+138 RIETVAHCA
-147 LADHASSGEEI
+147 LADQASSGEEI

-173 GRLEVERPDRIPL
+173 GRLEVERPDHIPL
-186 RDHPAYWSQA
+186 RDWPAYWSQA
-196 LKESIAQT
+196 LKESISQA
-204 FPGDV
+204 FPSDV

-220 RDSLTDPFTTSL
+220 RDNLSDPFTTSL
-232 QRTGLSHTVAVSGM
+232 QRAGLSHTVAVSGM

-256 MLLGK
+256 MLFGG

-267 LVTIPVTLLF
+267 LVTIPVTILF

-305 ERDEFTSLGSALL
+305 ERDEFTSLGGALL

-350 QRALMTRIPFRPAK
+350 QTALMARIPFRPAK
-364 RWTFWWIIQLVP
+364 RWNFWWAIQLVP
-376 KFVVSTFCATLGAS
+376 KFIVSTFCATLGAS

-410 SNLLTLWAVGIL
+410 SNLLTLWAVAVL

-427 LIGTLGVFLPE
+427 LIGTLGVFVPE
-438 LAVLLALPVAP
+438 LAALVALPIAP
-449 LGRYLNWVVDGLS
+449 LGRYLNAVIDGLS
-462 NPTFSAV
+462 SLTFSAV
-469 TTNSVYYRA
+469 TTQSVYYRA

-484 LILILIPILPGKK
+484 LILMLIPILPGKK

-504 CGVSALCLAMLLNA
+504 CGVITLCLAMLLNA

-530 LNVGQGQSVL
+530 LDVGQGQSVL
-540 VRSGRFL
+540 VRSGQFL
-547 CLVDCGGDSYDNA
+547 CLVDCGGDSYDSA

-591 VTELLKRVQVDTLA
+591 VAQLLKRVQVDTFA
-605 IPPATGEEEPLRDEI
+605 IPPATGEEEPLREEI
-620 LSVAEVRDVEVL
+620 LSAAQEKGVEVL
-632 EVGEDTLLTLDETR
+632 EVGEDTLLTLDQDR

-659 NEAGLTCLIST
+659 NEAGLTCLVSN

-685 EQQLLAHT
+685 EQQLLTHAA
-693 DLPDLEVLVA
+693 LPDLEVLVA
-703 GHHGSKSSTSEQ
+703 GHHGSKASTSEQ

-729 GEHNTYGH
+729 GEHNSYGH

-758 QGNITLRMG
+758 QGNITLRIG
-767 AAVETERSDS
+767 AEPEI
-777 Q
+777 QNQE

>member
-1 MSMLAILSFSFA
+1 M
-13 AAVLCANVLTLEGVL
+13 
-28 LPLGCAFVLAFA
+28 
-40 VTFLPRLRQMP
+40 
-51 RNRKARYA
+51 
-59 AFGLALGCLWTA
+59 
-71 GYSQV
+71 
-76 FWAPAQALDEK
+76 
-87 TVRLTATISQWPQE
+87 
-101 TDYGGFSVLARADT
+101 
-115 EGWVTVPI
+115 
-123 LLYVDE
+123 
-129 QGSNLRPGD
+129 
-138 RIETVVHCT
+138 
-147 LADHASSGEEI
+147 
-158 TYYTAKGIFLTGQAY
+158 
-173 GRLEVERPDRIPL
+173 
-186 RDHPAYWSQA
+186 
-196 LKESIAQT
+196 
-204 FPGDV
+204 
-209 SGLVQALVTGN
+209 
-220 RDSLTDPFTTSL
+220 
-232 QRTGLSHTVAVSGM
+232 
-246 HLAFLAGLLS
+246 
-256 MLLGK
+256 
-261 WRRLAS
+261 
-267 LVTIPVTLLF
+267 
-277 TLTAGCTPSVVR
+277 
-289 AAVMI
+289 
-294 LLLHIGPLFYR
+294 
-305 ERDEFTSLGSALL
+305 
-318 LLLLYNP
+318 
-325 FSAAHIGLQLSFA
+325 
-338 AVAGIFLCAQPL
+338 
-350 QRALMTRIPFRPAK
+350 
-364 RWTFWWIIQLVP
+364 
-376 KFVVSTFCATLGAS
+376 
-390 VFTVPLSAIY
+390 
-400 FQSVSLIAPL
+400 
-410 SNLLTLWAVGIL
+410 GIL

-427 LIGTLGVFLPE
+427 LIGTLGMFLPE
-438 LAVLLALPVAP
+438 LAVLLALPIAP
-449 LGRYLNWVVDGLS
+449 LGRYLNWVVDGMS
-462 NPTFSAV
+462 NLTFSAV

-504 CGVSALCLAMLLNA
+504 CGVATLCLAMLLNA
-518 WSFWWGSGAVTV
+518 WSFWWGSGAVTA

-547 CLVDCGGDSYDNA
+547 CLVDCGGDSYDSA

-620 LSVAEVRDVEVL
+620 LSVAEAWDVEVL
-632 EVGEDTLLTLDETR
+632 EVGEDTLLTLDDDR

-685 EQQLLAHT
+685 EQQLLTHT

-758 QGNITLRMG
+758 QGNITLHMG

>member
-1 MSMLAILSFSFA
+1 MSMLAILSFFFA
-13 AAVLCANVLTLEGVL
+13 GAVFFANYLPLESLL
-28 LPLGCAFVLAFA
+28 LPLGCGFALAFGF
-40 VTFLPRLRQMP
+40 TFLPQVRKRP
-51 RNRKARYA
+51 RGRTARYA
-59 AFGLALGCLWTA
+59 AFGLALGFLWTA
-71 GYSQV
+71 GYSWV
-76 FWAPAQALDEK
+76 FWRPAELLNEK
-87 TVRLTATISQWPQE
+87 TVRLTATVSQWPQE

-115 EGWVTVPI
+115 EGWVSVPI
-123 LLYVDE
+123 LLYVDD
-129 QGSNLRPGD
+129 QGADLRPGD
-138 RIETVVHCT
+138 RIETVAHCA
-147 LADHASSGEEI
+147 LADQASSGEEI

-173 GRLEVERPDRIPL
+173 GRLEVERPDHIPL
-186 RDHPAYWSQA
+186 RDWPAYWSQA
-196 LKESIAQT
+196 LKESISKA
-204 FPGDV
+204 FPDDV

-220 RDSLTDPFTTSL
+220 RDSLSDPFTTSL
-232 QRTGLSHTVAVSGM
+232 QRAGLSHTVAVSGM

-256 MLLGK
+256 MLFGG

-267 LVTIPVTLLF
+267 LVTIPVTILF

-305 ERDEFTSLGSALL
+305 ERDEFTSLGGALL

-350 QRALMTRIPFRPAK
+350 QTALMARIPFRPAK
-364 RWTFWWIIQLVP
+364 RWTFWWAIQLVP
-376 KFVVSTFCATLGAS
+376 KFIVSTFCATLGAS

-427 LIGTLGVFLPE
+427 LIGTLGVFVPE
-438 LAVLLALPVAP
+438 LAALVALPIAP
-449 LGRYLNWVVDGLS
+449 LGRYLNAVIDGLS
-462 NPTFSAV
+462 SLTFSAV
-469 TTNSVYYRA
+469 TTQSVYYRA

-504 CGVSALCLAMLLNA
+504 CGVITLCLAMLLNA

-530 LNVGQGQSVL
+530 LDVGQGQSVL
-540 VRSGRFL
+540 VRSGQFL
-547 CLVDCGGDSYDNA
+547 CLVDCGGDSYDSA

-574 RLDLLV
+574 RLELLV

-591 VTELLKRVQVDTLA
+591 VAQLLKRVQVDTLA
-605 IPPATGEEEPLRDEI
+605 IPPATGEEEPLREEI
-620 LSVAEVRDVEVL
+620 LAAAEAQGVEVL
-632 EVGEDTLLTLDETR
+632 EVGEDTLLTLDQDR
-646 TIQLYAPLGAGET
+646 TVQLYAPLGAGET
-659 NEAGLTCLIST
+659 NEAGLTCLVSN

-685 EQQLLAHT
+685 EQQLLAHAA
-693 DLPDLEVLVA
+693 LPDLEVLVA

-729 GEHNTYGH
+729 GEHNSYGH

-758 QGNITLRMG
+758 QGTITLRVG
-767 AAVETERSDS
+767 AEPEI
-777 Q
+777 QNQE

>member
-13 AAVLCANVLTLEGVL
+13 GAVFCANYLPLESLL
-28 LPLGCAFVLAFA
+28 LPLGCGFALAFGF
-40 VTFLPRLRQMP
+40 TFLPQVRKRP
-51 RNRKARYA
+51 RGRTARYA
-59 AFGLALGCLWTA
+59 AFGLALGFLWTA
-71 GYSQV
+71 GYSWV
-76 FWAPAQALDEK
+76 FWRPAELLNEK
-87 TVRLTATISQWPQE
+87 TVRLTATVSQWPQE
-101 TDYGGFSVLARADT
+101 TDYSGFSVLTRADT

-123 LLYVDE
+123 LLYVDD
-129 QGSNLRPGD
+129 QGADLRPGD
-138 RIETVVHCT
+138 RIETVAHCA
-147 LADHASSGEEI
+147 LADQASSGEEI

-173 GRLEVERPDRIPL
+173 GRLEVERPDHIPL
-186 RDHPAYWSQA
+186 RDWPAYWSQA
-196 LKESIAQT
+196 LKESISQA
-204 FPGDV
+204 FPSDV

-220 RDSLTDPFTTSL
+220 RDNLSDPFTTSL
-232 QRTGLSHTVAVSGM
+232 QRAGLSHTVAVSGM

-256 MLLGK
+256 MLFGG

-267 LVTIPVTLLF
+267 LVTIPVTILF

-305 ERDEFTSLGSALL
+305 ERDEFTSLGGALL

-350 QRALMTRIPFRPAK
+350 QTALMARIPFRPAK
-364 RWTFWWIIQLVP
+364 RWNFWWAIQLVP
-376 KFVVSTFCATLGAS
+376 KFIVSTFCATLGAS

-410 SNLLTLWAVGIL
+410 SNLLTLWAVAVL

-427 LIGTLGVFLPE
+427 LIGTLGVFVPE
-438 LAVLLALPVAP
+438 LAALVALPIAP
-449 LGRYLNWVVDGLS
+449 LGRYLNAVIDGLS
-462 NPTFSAV
+462 SLTFSAV
-469 TTNSVYYRA
+469 TTQSVYYRA

-484 LILILIPILPGKK
+484 LILMLIPILPGKK

-504 CGVSALCLAMLLNA
+504 CGVITLCLAMLLNA

-530 LNVGQGQSVL
+530 LDVGQGQSVL
-540 VRSGRFL
+540 VRSGQFL
-547 CLVDCGGDSYDNA
+547 CLVDCGGDSYDSA

-591 VTELLKRVQVDTLA
+591 VAQLLKRVQVDTFA
-605 IPPATGEEEPLRDEI
+605 IPPATGEEEPLREEI
-620 LSVAEVRDVEVL
+620 LSAAQEKGVEVL
-632 EVGEDTLLTLDETR
+632 EVGEDTLLTLDQDR

-659 NEAGLTCLIST
+659 NEAGLTCLVSN

-685 EQQLLAHT
+685 EQQLLTHAA
-693 DLPDLEVLVA
+693 LPDLEVLVA
-703 GHHGSKSSTSEQ
+703 GHHGSKASTSEQ

-729 GEHNTYGH
+729 GEHNSYGH

-758 QGNITLRMG
+758 QGNITLRIG
-767 AAVETERSDS
+767 AEPEI
-777 Q
+777 QNQE

>member
-1 MSMLAILSFSFA
+1 MSMLAILSFFFA
-13 AAVLCANVLTLEGVL
+13 GAVFCANYLPLESLL
-28 LPLGCAFVLAFA
+28 LPLGGGFTLAFGL
-40 VTFLPRLRQMP
+40 TFLPQVRKRP
-51 RNRKARYA
+51 RGRTVRYA
-59 AFGLALGCLWTA
+59 AFGLALGFLWTA
-71 GYSQV
+71 GYSWV
-76 FWAPAQALDEK
+76 FWRPAERLDEK
-87 TVRLTATISQWPQE
+87 TVRITATVSQWPQE

-123 LLYVDE
+123 LLYVDG
-129 QGSNLRPGD
+129 QGADLRPGD
-138 RIETVVHCT
+138 RIETVTHCA
-147 LADHASSGEEI
+147 LADQASSGEEI

-173 GRLEVERPDRIPL
+173 GRLDVERPDHIPL
-186 RDHPAYWSQA
+186 RDWPAYWSQA
-196 LKESIAQT
+196 LKESISKA
-204 FPGDV
+204 FPDDV

-220 RDSLTDPFTTSL
+220 RDNLSDPFTTSL
-232 QRTGLSHTVAVSGM
+232 QRAGLSHTVAVSGM

-256 MLLGK
+256 MLFGG

-267 LVTIPVTLLF
+267 LVTIPVTVLF

-305 ERDEFTSLGSALL
+305 ERDEFTSLGGALL

-350 QRALMTRIPFRPAK
+350 QTALMARIPFRPAK
-364 RWTFWWIIQLVP
+364 RWTLWWAIQLVP
-376 KFVVSTFCATLGAS
+376 KFIVSTFCATLGAS

-427 LIGTLGVFLPE
+427 LIGTLGVFVPE
-438 LAVLLALPVAP
+438 LAALVALPIAP
-449 LGRYLNWVVDGLS
+449 LGRYLNAVIDGLS
-462 NPTFSAV
+462 SLTFSAV
-469 TTNSVYYRA
+469 TTQSVYYRA

-484 LILILIPILPGKK
+484 LILMLIPILPGKK

-504 CGVSALCLAMLLNA
+504 CGVTTLCLAMLLNA

-530 LNVGQGQSVL
+530 LDVGQGQSVL
-540 VRSGRFL
+540 VRSGQFL
-547 CLVDCGGDSYDNA
+547 CLVDCGGYSYDSA
-560 GDIAADFLGDYGVG
+560 GDTAADFLGDYGVG

-591 VTELLKRVQVDTLA
+591 VAQLLKRVQVDTLA
-605 IPPATGEEEPLRDEI
+605 IPPATGEEEPLREEI
-620 LSVAEVRDVEVL
+620 LSAAQEQGVEVL
-632 EVGEDTLLTLDETR
+632 EVGEDTLLTLDEDR

-659 NEAGLTCLIST
+659 NEAGLTCLVSN

-685 EQQLLAHT
+685 EQQLLTHAV
-693 DLPDLEVLVA
+693 LPDLEVLVA

-729 GEHNTYGH
+729 GEHNSYGH

-758 QGNITLRMG
+758 QGTITLRIG
-767 AAVETERSDS
+767 AQPEIQNQE
-777 Q
+777 